1 MMQSATTLQNSD
13 KEWGEGMIERL
24 TAIVEAQTRK
34 FNRSMDRVN
43 DIMRRMAD
51 HHTVEVDAE
60 IASFQARVRQA
71 AQQIDNFVHR
81 HQRTRVDLD
90 ADSDP
95 LTRAINWAKQR
106 LRQIPQT
113 VTTQLMGNVRP
124 LSSALARAKAGLS
137 AVANRITTT
146 IDGNPTPLGRAV
158 AVARSAIASVSHNV
172 TTTFNA
178 ATSPIMRGVSAVR
191 SALASLPNRITT
203 VINGNTAALMR
214 SVATARAALASLPRR
229 VWISIEARIDRFET
243 SMNRLAKI
251 TNSVSTVIGHSIAGA
266 LTSLLPAISP
276 ALASIV
282 GVIGSLGPMLGVAA
296 GGVMGLTSAFATA
309 GTGAAAFGALAI
321 TSISGVFKASEDL
334 SKLQEKLDNAT
345 SAKERAKIMKQINN
359 LQKSLGKE
367 EREALKNLEDFKD
380 NWRDIGTMVQK
391 PILKTFGMSLNTF
404 KLALNSLIPM
414 FDGLAKEGVGLA
426 KSMDKAFKAPDMQR
440 FISYLNKEAPKAFAS
455 FGRSAGN
462 VLRTVFNLIVAF
474 GPTGKSMT
482 KSIEGMT
489 QSWVKWSANLGSSK
503 KFQAFVEYTKTNGP
517 KLLQI
522 IRNFSGGL
530 TKLFTG
536 FAPMSQ
542 DMMTSL
548 VDLTKRFNE
557 WAGSVTKTKE
567 FQSFIDYIK
576 TNGPTVWSTLGQ
588 IAKTIINLL
597 VGMAPLGKTILENVN
612 GFLKFTNAAMEANP
626 AIGKFIAAGISLIG
640 ALRAIVP
647 AIVAVSAV
655 TNGLKDFMTAAQ
667 YLRSF
672 GSAVSGIRTVGLITQ
687 LKSAIVTMGQFI
699 AKYTTMAASATAN
712 AVKMAASWTA
722 MKISAF
728 VSALKRGIVQMGLWI
743 KNMTVMA
750 AQSIASAAR
759 TATAWTAMKITSF
772 ITMLTN
778 GIKQMGL
785 FIAKMTVLAAQSIA
799 QATRM
804 AAAWTAAQI
813 SNFISLLVAGGKQMV
828 LFGRQLVVLAAQAA
842 AQAARMAA
850 SWVIAMG
857 PIGWITAAVIGLVA
871 LIIANWDTVKSA
883 TIAAWGAISS
893 WLSTV
898 WTGIKTIATST
909 WNGIKS
915 FFSTVWNGIVSAAK
929 SIWNGLKTFF
939 SSLWN
944 GMKTAFTT
952 VWNGIKSFATS
963 TWKGIVSVGKSV
975 WNGLKTFFSSVW
987 NGMKTAFT
995 SIWNGIK
1002 TIATSIWKGV
1012 VSVGKSIWN
1021 GLKTF
1026 FTSWLNT
1033 QKKIFSTVWNAI
1045 KTVVTTVWKAVSS
1058 TAKSIWNGLKSFF
1071 SGMLNGTKS
1080 VFTSVWNAVKGFVTG
1095 LWKGLVSTA
1104 KSLFNSMKNA
1114 ISGIMKS
1121 AKSTITSIWNGV
1133 MKFFRGINL
1142 WQIGKNIIQ
1151 GLIKGISGMAGALAS
1166 KVKSM
1171 ANAIPNGMK
1180 KLLGIHSPSRVM
1192 RDQVGYHVGTGMAA
1206 GIDKSQAKVKA
1217 AAAKAAK
1224 AAQKAAEVKV
1234 SNKIKNAEVK
1244 YDTKKMGADTYIKT
1258 LQKIQKQN
1266 KLTSEQN
1273 RKIQREIYQASKNA
1287 SDKQKKL
1294 LKEQQRK
1301 EAKAKLAYTKKV
1313 SDQIKKAEAK
1323 YDTGK
1328 ISGNTYIKTLEK
1340 IKKKNKLN
1348 SDQQIKV
1355 QREIYQT
1362 QKAMTDKA
1370 RKQKEAEKKAA
1381 DKLNKGILSA
1391 NNTYLSKFKKVND
1404 KLTAD
1409 IKAANDAYKK
1419 ELQDR
1424 TDAIYNAIG
1433 LFDDVSS
1440 QNVNGSK
1447 LTSNLKKQLDKIKT
1461 FNTDITKIASRAP
1474 KAFTDELKEMGV
1486 GSADQINAIARMT
1499 DSELNEY
1506 VSLWKEKHKLASDQA
1521 TQELTG
1527 LKNATTKKINELRSA
1542 ANKELALLKN
1552 DYLRKI
1558 GELTVD
1564 VKQLGSLKKS
1574 GKAIGSN
1581 TMAGI
1586 ISGMK
1591 NMKGELAK
1599 EANSIASTI
1608 EKTIKKKLKIHSPS
1622 RLMRDQVGIMVPAG
1636 IAVGIQ
1642 NGIGTVQKA
1651 MGAVSDAM
1659 TIQQEDLNFAYDTSI
1674 SSSELGTVRKELSA
1688 DIRNLELP
1696 DRMIVVE
1703 LDSKKVG
1710 QGVEKPVTDA
1720 QKRSNARRTRFN

>member
-1 MMQSATTLQNSD
+1 
-13 KEWGEGMIERL
+13 MIERL

-81 HQRTRVDLD
+81 HERTRVDLD

-137 AVANRITTT
+137 AVASRITTT

-214 SVATARAALASLPRR
+214 SVATARAALASLPRK

-334 SKLQEKLDNAT
+334 AKLQEKLDNAT

-414 FDGLAKEGVGLA
+414 FDGLAKEGVRLA

-440 FISYLNKEAPKAFAS
+440 FISYLNKEAPGAFAS

-474 GPTGKSMT
+474 GPAGKSMT
-482 KSIEGMT
+482 KSIEGIT

-626 AIGKFIAAGISLIG
+626 AIGKFIAVGISLLG

-655 TNGLKDFMTAAQ
+655 TNGLKDFKDAAEYLRTFKTTAA
-667 YLRSF
+667 
-672 GSAVSGIRTVGLITQ
+672 GIKLTGMIGQ
-687 LKSAIVTMGQFI
+687 LKSAIATMGQFI
-699 AKYTTMAASATAN
+699 AKYTAMAASATAN

-778 GIKQMGL
+778 GIKQMVL

-883 TIAAWGAISS
+883 TIAVWGAISS

-915 FFSTVWNGIVSAAK
+915 FFSTIWNGIVSAAK

-944 GMKTAFTT
+944 DMKTAFTT

-1071 SGMLNGTKS
+1071 SSMLNGTKS

-1151 GLIKGISGMAGALAS
+1151 GLINGISGMAGALAS

-1192 RDQVGYHVGTGMAA
+1192 RDKVGYHVGTGMAA
-1206 GIDKSQAKVKA
+1206 GIDKSQGKVKV

-1273 RKIQREIYQASKNA
+1273 RKIQREIYQASKSA

-1313 SDQIKKAEAK
+1313 SDQIKKAEVK

-1362 QKAMTDKA
+1362 QKTMADKA

-1391 NNTYLSKFKKVND
+1391 NNTYLSKFKSVND

-1409 IKAANDAYKK
+1409 MKAANDAYKK

-1521 TQELTG
+1521 AQELTG

-1659 TIQQEDLNFAYDTSI
+1659 TIQQEDMNFAYDTSI
-1674 SSSELGTVRKELSA
+1674 SSGELGTVRKELSA

-1703 LDSKKVG
+1703 MDSKKVG

>member
-1 MMQSATTLQNSD
+1 
-13 KEWGEGMIERL
+13 MIERL

-51 HHTVEVDAE
+51 HHTVEIDAE

-71 AQQIDNFVHR
+71 SQQIDNFVHR
-81 HQRTRVDLD
+81 HERTRVDLD

-95 LTRAINWAKQR
+95 LKRAINWAKQR

-113 VTTQLMGNVRP
+113 VTTELMGNIRP

-158 AVARSAIASVSHNV
+158 AVARSAISSVSHNV

-178 ATSPIMRGVSAVR
+178 ATSPVIRGVAAVR

-214 SVATARAALASLPRR
+214 SVATARAALSSLPRK

-266 LTSLLPAISP
+266 LTALLPAISP

-282 GVIGSLGPMLGVAA
+282 GAIGSLGPMLGVAA

-440 FISYLNKEAPKAFAS
+440 FISYLNKEAPGAFAS
-455 FGRSAGN
+455 FSRSAGN

-474 GPTGKSMT
+474 GPAGKSMT

-548 VDLTKRFNE
+548 VGMTKRFNE

-699 AKYTTMAASATAN
+699 AKYTVMAAQSTAN

-728 VSALKRGIVQMGLWI
+728 ISALKRGIVQMGLWI
-743 KNMTVMA
+743 KNMAVMA
-750 AQSIASAAR
+750 AQSIASATR
-759 TATAWTAMKITSF
+759 TAAAWTAMKISSF

-785 FIAKMTVLAAQSIA
+785 FIARMTVLAAQSVA

-804 AAAWTAAQI
+804 AAAWTAAKI
-813 SNFISLLVAGGKQMV
+813 SSFVTMLAAGIKQMI
-828 LFGRQLVVLAAQAA
+828 LFGKRLVILAAQAA
-842 AQAARMAA
+842 ANAARMAA
-850 SWVIAMG
+850 SWIIAMG
-857 PIGWITAAVIGLVA
+857 PIAWISAAVIALVV
-871 LIIANWDTVKSA
+871 LIIANWDKVKQY
-883 TIAAWGAISS
+883 TLQVWGVISQ
-893 WLSTV
+893 WLQSV
-898 WTGIKTIATST
+898 WEGIKTAATAT
-909 WNGIKS
+909 WNAITS

-929 SIWNGLKTFF
+929 TIWTGLSAFFKWEFNLYKTIFTTVWNAIKSFASTVWNGIISVGKSTWNGLKTFF
-939 SSLWN
+939 TSVWN

-963 TWKGIVSVGKSV
+963 TWNGIVSVGKSV
-975 WNGLKTFFSSVW
+975 WNGLKKFFTSLLNGLKKVFTTVWNGIKTAVTSVW
-987 NGMKTAFT
+987 NALKSAAVTTFNYMRAQIVNRIVATRDRVISLWNTVKSRVM

-1002 TIATSIWKGV
+1002 SA
-1012 VSVGKSIWN
+1012 
-1021 GLKTF
+1021 
-1026 FTSWLNT
+1026 
-1033 QKKIFSTVWNAI
+1033 A
-1045 KTVVTTVWKAVSS
+1045 S
-1058 TAKSIWNGLKSFF
+1058 TAF
-1071 SGMLNGTKS
+1071 SYMKAQIVNRIQATKERI
-1080 VFTSVWNAVKGFVTG
+1080 V
-1095 LWKGLVSTA
+1095 
-1104 KSLFNSMKNA
+1104 
-1114 ISGIMKS
+1114 
-1121 AKSTITSIWNGV
+1121 SIWNGV

-1142 WQIGKNIIQ
+1142 KSIGRNIIQ
-1151 GLIKGISGMAGALAS
+1151 GLINGISGMAGALAS

-1273 RKIQREIYQASKNA
+1273 RKIQREIYQASKSA

-1313 SDQIKKAEAK
+1313 SDQIKKAETK

-1328 ISGNTYIKTLEK
+1328 ISGNTYVKTLQK
-1340 IKKKNKLN
+1340 INKKNKLT

-1362 QKAMTDKA
+1362 QKAMADKA

-1381 DKLNKGILSA
+1381 DKLNKGVLSA

-1433 LFDDVSS
+1433 LFDNVSS
-1440 QNVNGSK
+1440 EKVNGSK
-1447 LTSNLKKQLDKIKT
+1447 LTANLKKQLDKIKT
-1461 FNTDITKIASRAP
+1461 FNTDISKIASRAP
-1474 KAFTDELKEMGV
+1474 KAFTDELREMGV
-1486 GSADQINAIARMT
+1486 GSADQINAISRMT
-1499 DSELNEY
+1499 DSELSEY
-1506 VSLWKEKHKLASDQA
+1506 VRLWKEKHKLASDQA
-1521 TQELTG
+1521 AQELTG
-1527 LKNATTKKINELRSA
+1527 LKNETTKKISELRSA

-1659 TIQQEDLNFAYDTSI
+1659 TIQQEDMNFEYDTSI
-1674 SSSELGTVRKELSA
+1674 SSGELGTVRKELSA

-1703 LDSKKVG
+1703 MDSKKVG

-1720 QKRSNARRTRFN
+1720 QRRSNARRVRFN

>member
-1 MMQSATTLQNSD
+1 MIQSATTLQNLD
-13 KEWGEGMIERL
+13 KEWGEELIERL
-24 TAIVEAQTRK
+24 TAIVEAQTRR
-34 FNRSMDRVN
+34 FTRSMDRVN
-43 DIMRRMAD
+43 DMMRRMND
-51 HHTVEVDAE
+51 HQTVEIDAE

-71 AQQIDNFVHR
+71 EQQIDNFVHR
-81 HQRTRVDLD
+81 HERTRVDLD

-95 LTRAINWAKQR
+95 LTRAVSEAR
-106 LRQIPQT
+106 TALASLRNR
-113 VTTQLMGNVRP
+113 VTTNINGDTSNL
-124 LSSALARAKAGLS
+124 
-137 AVANRITTT
+137 T
-146 IDGNPTPLGRAV
+146 RAV
-158 AVARSAIASVSHNV
+158 AVARTETH
-172 TTTFNA
+172 
-178 ATSPIMRGVSAVR
+178 
-191 SALASLPNRITT
+191 SLPK
-203 VINGNTAALMR
+203 
-214 SVATARAALASLPRR
+214 R
-229 VWISIEARIDRFET
+229 VWIHIEARIDRFET

-251 TNSVSTVIGHSIAGA
+251 TNSVSTVIGHSLAGA
-266 LTSLLPAISP
+266 FTSALPAITP
-276 ALASIV
+276 VLASIT

-309 GTGAAAFGALAI
+309 GTGAAAFGALAV

-440 FISYLNKEAPKAFAS
+440 FISYLNKEAPAAFAS

-597 VGMAPLGKTILENVN
+597 VGMAPLGQTILENVN

-687 LKSAIVTMGQFI
+687 LKSAIAAMGQFI
-699 AKYTTMAASATAN
+699 AKYTAMAASATAN

-944 GMKTAFTT
+944 GMKTAFT
-952 VWNGIKSFATS
+952 
-963 TWKGIVSVGKSV
+963 
-975 WNGLKTFFSSVW
+975 
-987 NGMKTAFT
+987 

-1012 VSVGKSIWN
+1012 VSVGKTIWN

-1114 ISGIMKS
+1114 ISSVMKS

-1192 RDQVGYHVGTGMAA
+1192 RD
-1206 GIDKSQAKVKA
+1206 K
-1217 AAAKAAK
+1217 
-1224 AAQKAAEVKV
+1224 
-1234 SNKIKNAEVK
+1234 
-1244 YDTKKMGADTYIKT
+1244 
-1258 LQKIQKQN
+1258 
-1266 KLTSEQN
+1266 
-1273 RKIQREIYQASKNA
+1273 
-1287 SDKQKKL
+1287 
-1294 LKEQQRK
+1294 
-1301 EAKAKLAYTKKV
+1301 
-1313 SDQIKKAEAK
+1313 
-1323 YDTGK
+1323 
-1328 ISGNTYIKTLEK
+1328 
-1340 IKKKNKLN
+1340 
-1348 SDQQIKV
+1348 
-1355 QREIYQT
+1355 
-1362 QKAMTDKA
+1362 
-1370 RKQKEAEKKAA
+1370 
-1381 DKLNKGILSA
+1381 
-1391 NNTYLSKFKKVND
+1391 
-1404 KLTAD
+1404 
-1409 IKAANDAYKK
+1409 
-1419 ELQDR
+1419 
-1424 TDAIYNAIG
+1424 
-1433 LFDDVSS
+1433 
-1440 QNVNGSK
+1440 
-1447 LTSNLKKQLDKIKT
+1447 
-1461 FNTDITKIASRAP
+1461 
-1474 KAFTDELKEMGV
+1474 
-1486 GSADQINAIARMT
+1486 
-1499 DSELNEY
+1499 
-1506 VSLWKEKHKLASDQA
+1506 
-1521 TQELTG
+1521 
-1527 LKNATTKKINELRSA
+1527 
-1542 ANKELALLKN
+1542 
-1552 DYLRKI
+1552 
-1558 GELTVD
+1558 
-1564 VKQLGSLKKS
+1564 
-1574 GKAIGSN
+1574 
-1581 TMAGI
+1581 
-1586 ISGMK
+1586 
-1591 NMKGELAK
+1591 
-1599 EANSIASTI
+1599 
-1608 EKTIKKKLKIHSPS
+1608 
-1622 RLMRDQVGIMVPAG
+1622 VGIMVPAG

-1659 TIQQEDLNFAYDTSI
+1659 TIQQEDMNFEYDTSI
-1674 SSSELGTVRKELSA
+1674 SSGELGTVRKELSA

-1703 LDSKKVG
+1703 MDSKKVG

-1720 QKRSNARRTRFN
+1720 QRRSNARRVRFN

>member
-1 MMQSATTLQNSD
+1 
-13 KEWGEGMIERL
+13 MIERL
-24 TAIVEAQTRK
+24 TAIVEAQTRR
-34 FNRSMDRVN
+34 FTRSMDRVN
-43 DIMRRMAD
+43 DMMRRMND
-51 HHTVEVDAE
+51 HQTVEIDAE

-71 AQQIDNFVHR
+71 EQQIDNFVHR
-81 HQRTRVDLD
+81 HERTRVDLD

-95 LTRAINWAKQR
+95 LTRAVSEAR
-106 LRQIPQT
+106 TALASLRNR
-113 VTTQLMGNVRP
+113 VTTNINGDTSNL
-124 LSSALARAKAGLS
+124 
-137 AVANRITTT
+137 T
-146 IDGNPTPLGRAV
+146 RAV
-158 AVARSAIASVSHNV
+158 AVARTETH
-172 TTTFNA
+172 
-178 ATSPIMRGVSAVR
+178 
-191 SALASLPNRITT
+191 SLPK
-203 VINGNTAALMR
+203 
-214 SVATARAALASLPRR
+214 R
-229 VWISIEARIDRFET
+229 VWIHIEARIDRFET

-251 TNSVSTVIGHSIAGA
+251 TNSVSTVIGHSLAGA
-266 LTSLLPAISP
+266 FTSALPAISP
-276 ALASIV
+276 VLASIT

-309 GTGAAAFGALAI
+309 GTGAAAFGALAV

-380 NWRDIGTMVQK
+380 NWQDIGTMVQK

-440 FISYLNKEAPKAFAS
+440 FISYLNKEAPGAFAS

-655 TNGLKDFMTAAQ
+655 TNGLKDFKDAAEYLRTFKTTAA
-667 YLRSF
+667 
-672 GSAVSGIRTVGLITQ
+672 GIKLAGLIGQ
-687 LKSAIVTMGQFI
+687 LKSAIAAMGQFI
-699 AKYTTMAASATAN
+699 AKYTAMAASATAN

-883 TIAAWGAISS
+883 TIAVWGAISS

-898 WTGIKTIATST
+898 WTGLKTIATST
-909 WNGIKS
+909 WNGLKS
-915 FFSTVWNGIVSAAK
+915 FFSN
-929 SIWNGLKTFF
+929 
-939 SSLWN
+939 
-944 GMKTAFTT
+944 
-952 VWNGIKSFATS
+952 VWNGIKKTAT
-963 TWKGIVSVGKSV
+963 SV
-975 WNGLKTFFSSVW
+975 WNGIKNTITSIWSGLKSAAVTAFTYMRAQIVNRIIATRDKMISIWNAIKSKVSSIWNALKSAAVTAFTYMRAQIVNRIIATRDKMVSLWNSIKSKVTSVW
-987 NGMKTAFT
+987 NALKSAAVTAFNYMRAQIVNRIVAT
-995 SIWNGIK
+995 RDRVISLWNTVKSKVMSIWNGIK
-1002 TIATSIWKGV
+1002 SA
-1012 VSVGKSIWN
+1012 
-1021 GLKTF
+1021 
-1026 FTSWLNT
+1026 
-1033 QKKIFSTVWNAI
+1033 A
-1045 KTVVTTVWKAVSS
+1045 S
-1058 TAKSIWNGLKSFF
+1058 TAF
-1071 SGMLNGTKS
+1071 SYMKAQIVNRIQATKERI
-1080 VFTSVWNAVKGFVTG
+1080 V
-1095 LWKGLVSTA
+1095 
-1104 KSLFNSMKNA
+1104 
-1114 ISGIMKS
+1114 
-1121 AKSTITSIWNGV
+1121 SIWNGV

-1142 WQIGKNIIQ
+1142 KSIGRNIIQ
-1151 GLIKGISGMAGALAS
+1151 GLINGISGMAGALAS

-1206 GIDKSQAKVKA
+1206 GIDKSQGKVKA

-1244 YDTKKMGADTYIKT
+1244 YDTKKTGADTYIKT

-1273 RKIQREIYQASKNA
+1273 RKIQREIYQASKSA

-1362 QKAMTDKA
+1362 QKTMADKA

-1391 NNTYLSKFKKVND
+1391 NNTYLSKFKSVND

-1440 QNVNGSK
+1440 EKVNGSK
-1447 LTSNLKKQLDKIKT
+1447 LTANLKKQLDKIKT
-1461 FNTDITKIASRAP
+1461 FNNDISKIAGRAP
-1474 KAFTDELKEMGV
+1474 KAFTDELKEMGI
-1486 GSADQINAIARMT
+1486 GSADQINAISRMT

-1506 VSLWKEKHKLASDQA
+1506 VKLWQEKHKLASTQA
-1521 TQELTG
+1521 EQELTG

-1591 NMKGELAK
+1591 NMQGELAK

-1659 TIQQEDLNFAYDTSI
+1659 TIQQEDMNFAYDTSI
-1674 SSSELGTVRKELSA
+1674 SSGELGTVRKELSA

-1696 DRMIVVE
+1696 DRMIVIE
-1703 LDSKKVG
+1703 MDSKKVG
-1710 QGVEKPVTDA
+1710 QGVEKPVTNA
-1720 QKRSNARRTRFN
+1720 QKRSNARRVRFND

>member
-367 EREALKNLEDFKD
+367 EREALKNLEDFRD

-414 FDGLAKEGVGLA
+414 FDGLAKEGVRLA

-655 TNGLKDFMTAAQ
+655 TNGLKDFKEAAEYLRTFKTTAA
-667 YLRSF
+667 
-672 GSAVSGIRTVGLITQ
+672 GIKLTGMIGQ
-687 LKSAIVTMGQFI
+687 LKSAIATMGQFI
-699 AKYTTMAASATAN
+699 AKYTAMAASATAN

-857 PIGWITAAVIGLVA
+857 PIGWITAAVVGLVA

-883 TIAAWGAISS
+883 TIAVWGAISS

-909 WNGIKS
+909 WNGLKS
-915 FFSTVWNGIVSAAK
+915 FFSN
-929 SIWNGLKTFF
+929 
-939 SSLWN
+939 
-944 GMKTAFTT
+944 
-952 VWNGIKSFATS
+952 VWNGIKKTAT
-963 TWKGIVSVGKSV
+963 SV
-975 WNGLKTFFSSVW
+975 WNGIKNTITSIWSGLKSAAVTAFTYMRAQIVNRIIATRDKMISIWNAIKSKVSSIWNALKSAAVTAFTYMRAQIVNRIIATRDKMVSLWNAIKSKVTSVW
-987 NGMKTAFT
+987 NALKSAAVTAFNYMRAQIVNRIVAT
-995 SIWNGIK
+995 RDRVISLWNTVKSKVMSIWNGIK
-1002 TIATSIWKGV
+1002 SA
-1012 VSVGKSIWN
+1012 
-1021 GLKTF
+1021 
-1026 FTSWLNT
+1026 
-1033 QKKIFSTVWNAI
+1033 A
-1045 KTVVTTVWKAVSS
+1045 S
-1058 TAKSIWNGLKSFF
+1058 TAF
-1071 SGMLNGTKS
+1071 SYMKAQIVNRIQATKERI
-1080 VFTSVWNAVKGFVTG
+1080 V
-1095 LWKGLVSTA
+1095 
-1104 KSLFNSMKNA
+1104 
-1114 ISGIMKS
+1114 
-1121 AKSTITSIWNGV
+1121 SIWNGV

-1142 WQIGKNIIQ
+1142 KSIGRNIIQ
-1151 GLIKGISGMAGALAS
+1151 GLINGISGMAGALAS

-1703 LDSKKVG
+1703 MDSKKVG
-1710 QGVEKPVTDA
+1710 QGVEKPVTYA
-1720 QKRSNARRTRFN
+1720 QKRSNARRDRFN

>member
-1 MMQSATTLQNSD
+1 
-13 KEWGEGMIERL
+13 MIERL

-282 GVIGSLGPMLGVAA
+282 GAIGSLGPMLGVAA

-699 AKYTTMAASATAN
+699 VKYTAMAASATAN

-750 AQSIASAAR
+750 AQSIASATR
-759 TATAWTAMKITSF
+759 TATAWTAMKISSF

-785 FIAKMTVLAAQSIA
+785 FIAKLTVLAAQSIA

-883 TIAAWGAISS
+883 TIAVWGAISS

-898 WTGIKTIATST
+898 WTGIKTIATS
-909 WNGIKS
+909 
-915 FFSTVWNGIVSAAK
+915 
-929 SIWNGLKTFF
+929 
-939 SSLWN
+939 
-944 GMKTAFTT
+944 
-952 VWNGIKSFATS
+952 
-963 TWKGIVSVGKSV
+963 V
-975 WNGLKTFFSSVW
+975 WNGLTSFLKSIWTGLKTAAVTAFTYMRAQIVNRIIATRDKMISIWNAIKSRVSSIWNALKSAAVTAFNYMRAQIVNRIIATRDKVVSLWNAVKSRVTSVW
-987 NGMKTAFT
+987 NALKTAAVTAFNYMRAQIVNRIVAT
-995 SIWNGIK
+995 RDRVISLWNTVKSKVMSIWNGIK
-1002 TIATSIWKGV
+1002 
-1012 VSVGKSIWN
+1012 
-1021 GLKTF
+1021 
-1026 FTSWLNT
+1026 
-1033 QKKIFSTVWNAI
+1033 NA
-1045 KTVVTTVWKAVSS
+1045 AS
-1058 TAKSIWNGLKSFF
+1058 TAF
-1071 SGMLNGTKS
+1071 SYMKAQIVNRIQATKERI
-1080 VFTSVWNAVKGFVTG
+1080 V
-1095 LWKGLVSTA
+1095 
-1104 KSLFNSMKNA
+1104 
-1114 ISGIMKS
+1114 
-1121 AKSTITSIWNGV
+1121 SIWNGV
-1133 MKFFRGINL
+1133 MKFFKGINL
-1142 WQIGKNIIQ
+1142 KSIGRNIIQ
-1151 GLIKGISGMAGALAS
+1151 GLINGIGGMAGALAS

-1234 SNKIKNAEVK
+1234 SSKIKNAEVK

-1273 RKIQREIYQASKNA
+1273 RKIQREIYQASKSA

-1362 QKAMTDKA
+1362 QKAMADKA

-1381 DKLNKGILSA
+1381 DRLNKGVLSA

-1433 LFDDVSS
+1433 LFDNVSS
-1440 QNVNGSK
+1440 EKVNGSK
-1447 LTSNLKKQLDKIKT
+1447 LTANLKKQLDKIKT
-1461 FNTDITKIASRAP
+1461 FNTDISKIASRAP
-1474 KAFTDELKEMGV
+1474 KAFTDELREMGV
-1486 GSADQINAIARMT
+1486 GSADQINAISRMT
-1499 DSELNEY
+1499 DSELSEY
-1506 VSLWKEKHKLASDQA
+1506 VRLWKEKHKLASNQA

-1527 LKNATTKKINELRSA
+1527 LKSETTKKISELRLA

-1659 TIQQEDLNFAYDTSI
+1659 TIQQEDLSFSYDTSI

-1703 LDSKKVG
+1703 MDSKKVG

>member
-1 MMQSATTLQNSD
+1 
-13 KEWGEGMIERL
+13 MIERL
-24 TAIVEAQTRK
+24 TAIVEAQTRR
-34 FNRSMDRVN
+34 FTRSMDRVN
-43 DIMRRMAD
+43 DMMRRMND
-51 HHTVEVDAE
+51 HQTVEIDAE

-71 AQQIDNFVHR
+71 EQQIDNFVHR
-81 HQRTRVDLD
+81 HERTRVDLD

-95 LTRAINWAKQR
+95 LTRAVSEAR
-106 LRQIPQT
+106 TALASLRNR
-113 VTTQLMGNVRP
+113 VTTNINGDTSNL
-124 LSSALARAKAGLS
+124 
-137 AVANRITTT
+137 T
-146 IDGNPTPLGRAV
+146 RAV
-158 AVARSAIASVSHNV
+158 AVARTETH
-172 TTTFNA
+172 
-178 ATSPIMRGVSAVR
+178 
-191 SALASLPNRITT
+191 SLPK
-203 VINGNTAALMR
+203 
-214 SVATARAALASLPRR
+214 R
-229 VWISIEARIDRFET
+229 VWIHIEARIDRFET

-251 TNSVSTVIGHSIAGA
+251 TNSVSTVIGHSLAGA
-266 LTSLLPAISP
+266 FTSALPAITP
-276 ALASIV
+276 VLASIT

-309 GTGAAAFGALAI
+309 GTGAAAFGALAV

-440 FISYLNKEAPKAFAS
+440 FISYLNKEAPGAFAS

-522 IRNFSGGL
+522 ISNFSGGL

-597 VGMAPLGKTILENVN
+597 VGMAPLGQTILENVN

-647 AIVAVSAV
+647 AIIAVSAV
-655 TNGLKDFMTAAQ
+655 TNGFKDFAEAAGYLRNFKNTAA
-667 YLRSF
+667 
-672 GSAVSGIRTVGLITQ
+672 GIKLAGMIGQ
-687 LKSAIVTMGQFI
+687 LKSAIAAMGQFI
-699 AKYTTMAASATAN
+699 AKYTAMAARATAN

-898 WTGIKTIATST
+898 W
-909 WNGIKS
+909 NGIA
-915 FFSTVWNGIVSAAK
+915 SAAK
-929 SIWNGLKTFF
+929 TIWNGLKTFF
-939 SSLWN
+939 SSVWN

-952 VWNGIKSFATS
+952 VWKGIKSFATS

-1258 LQKIQKQN
+1258 LQKIEKQN

-1703 LDSKKVG
+1703 MDSKKVG
-1710 QGVEKPVTDA
+1710 QGVEKPVTYA
-1720 QKRSNARRTRFN
+1720 QKRSNARRDRFN

>member
-51 HHTVEVDAE
+51 HHTVEIDAE

-81 HQRTRVDLD
+81 HERTRVDLD

-106 LRQIPQT
+106 LRQVPQT

-282 GVIGSLGPMLGVAA
+282 GAIGSLGPMLGVAA

-548 VDLTKRFNE
+548 VGMTKRFNE

-687 LKSAIVTMGQFI
+687 LKSAIATMGQFI
-699 AKYTTMAASATAN
+699 AKYTAMAASATAN

-857 PIGWITAAVIGLVA
+857 PIGWITAAVVGLVA

-883 TIAAWGAISS
+883 TIAVWGAISS

-909 WNGIKS
+909 WNGLKS
-915 FFSTVWNGIVSAAK
+915 FFSN
-929 SIWNGLKTFF
+929 
-939 SSLWN
+939 
-944 GMKTAFTT
+944 
-952 VWNGIKSFATS
+952 VWNGIKKTAT
-963 TWKGIVSVGKSV
+963 SV
-975 WNGLKTFFSSVW
+975 WNGIKNTITSIWSGLKSAAVTAFTYMRAQIVNRIIATRDKMISIWNAIKSKVSSIWNALKSAAVTAFTYMRAQIVNRIIATRDKMISLWNAIKSKVTSVW
-987 NGMKTAFT
+987 NALKSAAVTAFNYMRAQIVNRIVAT
-995 SIWNGIK
+995 RDSVINLWNTVKSKVMSIWNGIK
-1002 TIATSIWKGV
+1002 SA
-1012 VSVGKSIWN
+1012 
-1021 GLKTF
+1021 
-1026 FTSWLNT
+1026 
-1033 QKKIFSTVWNAI
+1033 A
-1045 KTVVTTVWKAVSS
+1045 S
-1058 TAKSIWNGLKSFF
+1058 TAF
-1071 SGMLNGTKS
+1071 SYMKAQIVNRIQATKERI
-1080 VFTSVWNAVKGFVTG
+1080 V
-1095 LWKGLVSTA
+1095 
-1104 KSLFNSMKNA
+1104 
-1114 ISGIMKS
+1114 
-1121 AKSTITSIWNGV
+1121 SIWNGV

-1142 WQIGKNIIQ
+1142 KSIGRNIIQ
-1151 GLIKGISGMAGALAS
+1151 GLINGISGMAGALAS

-1206 GIDKSQAKVKA
+1206 GIDKSQGKVKA

-1273 RKIQREIYQASKNA
+1273 RKIQREIYQASKSA

-1301 EAKAKLAYTKKV
+1301 EAKAKLAHTKKV

-1362 QKAMTDKA
+1362 QKTMADKA

-1391 NNTYLSKFKKVND
+1391 NNTYLSKFKSVND

-1474 KAFTDELKEMGV
+1474 KAFTDELKEMGI
-1486 GSADQINAIARMT
+1486 GSADQINAISRMT

-1506 VSLWKEKHKLASDQA
+1506 VKLWQEKHKLASTQA
-1521 TQELTG
+1521 EQELTG
-1527 LKNATTKKINELRSA
+1527 LKNETTKKIVELRSA

-1591 NMKGELAK
+1591 NMQGELAK

-1651 MGAVSDAM
+1651 MGAVSEAM
-1659 TIQQEDLNFAYDTSI
+1659 TIQQEDMNFAYDTSI
-1674 SSSELGTVRKELSA
+1674 SSGELGTVRKELSA

-1696 DRMIVVE
+1696 DRMIVIE
-1703 LDSKKVG
+1703 MDSKKVG
-1710 QGVEKPVTDA
+1710 QGVEKPVTNA
-1720 QKRSNARRTRFN
+1720 QKRSNARRDRFN

>member
-51 HHTVEVDAE
+51 HHTVEIDAE

-81 HQRTRVDLD
+81 HERTRVDLD

-214 SVATARAALASLPRR
+214 SVATARAALASLPRK

-282 GVIGSLGPMLGVAA
+282 GAIGSLGPMLGVAA

-367 EREALKNLEDFKD
+367 EREALKTLEDFKD

-440 FISYLNKEAPKAFAS
+440 FISYLNKEAPAAFAS

-588 IAKTIINLL
+588 IAKTVINLL
-597 VGMAPLGKTILENVN
+597 VGMAPLGQTILENVN

-655 TNGLKDFMTAAQ
+655 TNGLKDFKLAAEYLMTFRNTAA
-667 YLRSF
+667 
-672 GSAVSGIRTVGLITQ
+672 GIKLAGLIGQ
-687 LKSAIVTMGQFI
+687 LKSTIVTMGQFI
-699 AKYTTMAASATAN
+699 AKYTAMAASATAN

-759 TATAWTAMKITSF
+759 TATAWTAMKISSF

-883 TIAAWGAISS
+883 TIAVWGAISS

-898 WTGIKTIATST
+898 WTGLKTIATST
-909 WNGIKS
+909 WNGLKS
-915 FFSTVWNGIVSAAK
+915 FFSN
-929 SIWNGLKTFF
+929 
-939 SSLWN
+939 
-944 GMKTAFTT
+944 
-952 VWNGIKSFATS
+952 VWNGIKKTAT
-963 TWKGIVSVGKSV
+963 SV
-975 WNGLKTFFSSVW
+975 WNGIKNTITSIWSGLKSAAVTAFTYMRAQIVNRIIATRDKMISIWNAIKSKVSSIWNALKSAAVTAFTYMRAQIVNRIIATRDKMVSLWNAIKSKVTSVW
-987 NGMKTAFT
+987 NALKSAAVTAFNYMRAQIVNRIVAT
-995 SIWNGIK
+995 RDRVISLWNTVKSKVMSIWNGIK
-1002 TIATSIWKGV
+1002 SA
-1012 VSVGKSIWN
+1012 
-1021 GLKTF
+1021 
-1026 FTSWLNT
+1026 
-1033 QKKIFSTVWNAI
+1033 A
-1045 KTVVTTVWKAVSS
+1045 S
-1058 TAKSIWNGLKSFF
+1058 TAF
-1071 SGMLNGTKS
+1071 SYMKAQIVNRIQATKERI
-1080 VFTSVWNAVKGFVTG
+1080 V
-1095 LWKGLVSTA
+1095 
-1104 KSLFNSMKNA
+1104 
-1114 ISGIMKS
+1114 
-1121 AKSTITSIWNGV
+1121 SIWNGV

-1142 WQIGKNIIQ
+1142 KSIGRNIIQ
-1151 GLIKGISGMAGALAS
+1151 GLINGISGMAGALAS

-1206 GIDKSQAKVKA
+1206 GIDKSQGKVKA

-1273 RKIQREIYQASKNA
+1273 RKIQREIYQASKSA

-1362 QKAMTDKA
+1362 QKAMADKA

-1391 NNTYLSKFKKVND
+1391 NNTYLSKFKSVND

-1440 QNVNGSK
+1440 EKVNGSK
-1447 LTSNLKKQLDKIKT
+1447 LTANLKKQLDKIKT
-1461 FNTDITKIASRAP
+1461 FNNDISKIAGRAP
-1474 KAFTDELKEMGV
+1474 KAFTDELKEMGI
-1486 GSADQINAIARMT
+1486 GSADQINAISRMT

-1506 VSLWKEKHKLASDQA
+1506 VKLWQEKHKLASTQA
-1521 TQELTG
+1521 EQELTG

-1591 NMKGELAK
+1591 NMQGELAK

-1659 TIQQEDLNFAYDTSI
+1659 TIQQEDMNFAYDTSI
-1674 SSSELGTVRKELSA
+1674 SSGELGTVRKELSA

-1703 LDSKKVG
+1703 MDSKKVG
-1710 QGVEKPVTDA
+1710 QGVEKPVTNA
-1720 QKRSNARRTRFN
+1720 QKRSNARRVRFND

>member
-1 MMQSATTLQNSD
+1 
-13 KEWGEGMIERL
+13 MIERL

-915 FFSTVWNGIVSAAK
+915 FFSTVWNGIVSVAK

-1133 MKFFRGINL
+1133 MKFFRAINL

-1391 NNTYLSKFKKVND
+1391 NNTYFSKFKKVND

>member
-51 HHTVEVDAE
+51 HHTVEIDAE

-81 HQRTRVDLD
+81 HERTRVDLD

-106 LRQIPQT
+106 LRQVPQT

-191 SALASLPNRITT
+191 SALASLPNRINT

-282 GVIGSLGPMLGVAA
+282 GAIGSLGPMLGVAA

-548 VDLTKRFNE
+548 VGMTKRFNE

-655 TNGLKDFMTAAQ
+655 TNGFKDFAEAAGYLRNFKNTAA
-667 YLRSF
+667 
-672 GSAVSGIRTVGLITQ
+672 GIKLAGMIGQ
-687 LKSAIVTMGQFI
+687 LKSAIAAMGQFI
-699 AKYTTMAASATAN
+699 AKYTAMAASATAN

-750 AQSIASAAR
+750 AQSIANAAR

-857 PIGWITAAVIGLVA
+857 PIGWITAAVVGLVA

-883 TIAAWGAISS
+883 TIAVWGAISS

-909 WNGIKS
+909 WNGLKS
-915 FFSTVWNGIVSAAK
+915 FFSN
-929 SIWNGLKTFF
+929 
-939 SSLWN
+939 
-944 GMKTAFTT
+944 
-952 VWNGIKSFATS
+952 VWNGIKKTAT
-963 TWKGIVSVGKSV
+963 SV
-975 WNGLKTFFSSVW
+975 WNGIKNTITSIWSGLKSAAVTAFTYMRAQIVNRIIATRDKMISIWNAIKSKVSSIWNALKSGAVTAFTYMRAQIVNRIIATRDKMVSLWNAIKSKVTSVW
-987 NGMKTAFT
+987 NALKSAAVTAFNYMRAQIVNRIVAT
-995 SIWNGIK
+995 RDRVISLWNTVKSKVMSIWNGIK
-1002 TIATSIWKGV
+1002 SA
-1012 VSVGKSIWN
+1012 
-1021 GLKTF
+1021 
-1026 FTSWLNT
+1026 
-1033 QKKIFSTVWNAI
+1033 A
-1045 KTVVTTVWKAVSS
+1045 S
-1058 TAKSIWNGLKSFF
+1058 TAF
-1071 SGMLNGTKS
+1071 SYMKAQIVNRIQATKERI
-1080 VFTSVWNAVKGFVTG
+1080 V
-1095 LWKGLVSTA
+1095 
-1104 KSLFNSMKNA
+1104 
-1114 ISGIMKS
+1114 
-1121 AKSTITSIWNGV
+1121 SIWNGV

-1142 WQIGKNIIQ
+1142 KSIGRNIIQ
-1151 GLIKGISGMAGALAS
+1151 GLINGISGMAGALAS

-1273 RKIQREIYQASKNA
+1273 RKIQREIYQASKSA

-1362 QKAMTDKA
+1362 QKAMADKA

-1391 NNTYLSKFKKVND
+1391 NNTYLSKFKSVND

-1447 LTSNLKKQLDKIKT
+1447 LTANLKKQLDKIKT
-1461 FNTDITKIASRAP
+1461 FNNDISKIAGRAP
-1474 KAFTDELKEMGV
+1474 KAFTDELKEMGI
-1486 GSADQINAIARMT
+1486 GSADQINAISRMT

-1506 VSLWKEKHKLASDQA
+1506 VKLWQEKHKLASTQA
-1521 TQELTG
+1521 EKELTG
-1527 LKNATTKKINELRSA
+1527 LKNETTKKIVELRSA

-1591 NMKGELAK
+1591 NMQGELAK

-1651 MGAVSDAM
+1651 MGAVSEAM
-1659 TIQQEDLNFAYDTSI
+1659 TIQQEDMNFAYDTSI
-1674 SSSELGTVRKELSA
+1674 SSGELGTVRKELSA

-1696 DRMIVVE
+1696 DRMIVIE
-1703 LDSKKVG
+1703 MDSKKVG
-1710 QGVEKPVTDA
+1710 QGVEKPVTNA
-1720 QKRSNARRTRFN
+1720 QKRSNARRDRFN

>member
-1 MMQSATTLQNSD
+1 
-13 KEWGEGMIERL
+13 MIERL

-334 SKLQEKLDNAT
+334 AKLQEKLDNAT

-522 IRNFSGGL
+522 IRNFSGAL

-626 AIGKFIAAGISLIG
+626 AIGKFIAVGISLLG

-655 TNGLKDFMTAAQ
+655 TNGLKDFKDAAEYLRTFKTTAA
-667 YLRSF
+667 
-672 GSAVSGIRTVGLITQ
+672 GIKLTGMIGQ
-687 LKSAIVTMGQFI
+687 LKSAIATMGQFI
-699 AKYTTMAASATAN
+699 AKYTAMAASATAN

-750 AQSIASAAR
+750 AQSIASATR

-883 TIAAWGAISS
+883 TIAVWGAISS

-909 WNGIKS
+909 WNGITS
-915 FFSTVWNGIVSAAK
+915 FFSTVWNGIVSVGK
-929 SIWNGLKTFF
+929 STWNGLKTFF
-939 SSLWN
+939 SSVWN

-975 WNGLKTFFSSVW
+975 WNGLKTFFTNLW
-987 NGMKTAFT
+987 NGVKKVFSAV
-995 SIWNGIK
+995 WNGIK
-1002 TIATSIWKGV
+1002 TAVTAVWKGM
-1012 VSVGKSIWN
+1012 VSVGKTTWN

-1026 FTSWLNT
+1026 FTSWLNM

-1071 SGMLNGTKS
+1071 SSTLNGIKS

-1104 KSLFNSMKNA
+1104 KSLFNSMKTA
-1114 ISGIMKS
+1114 ISGAMKS

-1151 GLIKGISGMAGALAS
+1151 GLINGIGGMAGALAS

-1273 RKIQREIYQASKNA
+1273 RKIQREIYQASKSA

-1362 QKAMTDKA
+1362 QKAMADKD

-1391 NNTYLSKFKKVND
+1391 NNTYLSKFKSVND

-1440 QNVNGSK
+1440 EKVNGSK
-1447 LTSNLKKQLDKIKT
+1447 LTANLKKQLDKIKT
-1461 FNTDITKIASRAP
+1461 FNNDISKIASRAP

-1486 GSADQINAIARMT
+1486 GSADQINAISRMT

-1506 VSLWKEKHKLASDQA
+1506 VKLWQEKHKLASTQA
-1521 TQELTG
+1521 EQELTG

-1659 TIQQEDLNFAYDTSI
+1659 TIQQEDMNFAYDTSI
-1674 SSSELGTVRKELSA
+1674 SSGELGTVRKELSA

-1696 DRMIVVE
+1696 DRMIVIE
-1703 LDSKKVG
+1703 MDSKKVG
-1710 QGVEKPVTDA
+1710 QGVEKPVTNA
-1720 QKRSNARRTRFN
+1720 QKRSNARRVRFND

>member
-1 MMQSATTLQNSD
+1 
-13 KEWGEGMIERL
+13 MIERL
-24 TAIVEAQTRK
+24 TAIVEAQTRR
-34 FNRSMDRVN
+34 FTRSMDRVN
-43 DIMRRMAD
+43 DMMRRMND
-51 HHTVEVDAE
+51 HQTVEIDAE

-71 AQQIDNFVHR
+71 EQQIDNFVHR
-81 HQRTRVDLD
+81 HERTRVDLD

-95 LTRAINWAKQR
+95 LTRAVSEAR
-106 LRQIPQT
+106 TALASLRNR
-113 VTTQLMGNVRP
+113 VTTNINGDTSNL
-124 LSSALARAKAGLS
+124 
-137 AVANRITTT
+137 T
-146 IDGNPTPLGRAV
+146 RAV
-158 AVARSAIASVSHNV
+158 AVARTETH
-172 TTTFNA
+172 
-178 ATSPIMRGVSAVR
+178 
-191 SALASLPNRITT
+191 SLPK
-203 VINGNTAALMR
+203 
-214 SVATARAALASLPRR
+214 R
-229 VWISIEARIDRFET
+229 VWIHIEARIDRFET

-251 TNSVSTVIGHSIAGA
+251 TNSVSTVIGHSLAGA
-266 LTSLLPAISP
+266 FTSALPAISP
-276 ALASIV
+276 VLASIT

-309 GTGAAAFGALAI
+309 GTGAAAFGALAV

-440 FISYLNKEAPKAFAS
+440 FISYLNKEAPAAFAS

-655 TNGLKDFMTAAQ
+655 TNGLKDFKDAAEYLRTFKTTAA
-667 YLRSF
+667 
-672 GSAVSGIRTVGLITQ
+672 GIKLAGLIGQ
-687 LKSAIVTMGQFI
+687 LKSAIATMGQFI
-699 AKYTTMAASATAN
+699 AKYTAMAARATAN

-722 MKISAF
+722 MKIS
-728 VSALKRGIVQMGLWI
+728 
-743 KNMTVMA
+743 
-750 AQSIASAAR
+750 
-759 TATAWTAMKITSF
+759 SF
-772 ITMLTN
+772 ITMLKN

-785 FIAKMTVLAAQSIA
+785 FIARITVLAAKSAA

-804 AAAWTAAQI
+804 AAAWTAAKI
-813 SNFISLLVAGGKQMV
+813 SSFVSMLAAGIKQMI
-828 LFGRQLVVLAAQAA
+828 LFGKRLVILAAQAA
-842 AQAARMAA
+842 ANAARMAA
-850 SWVIAMG
+850 SWIIAMG
-857 PIGWITAAVIGLVA
+857 PIGWITAAVIALVV
-871 LIIANWDTVKSA
+871 LIIANWDKVKKY
-883 TIAAWGAISS
+883 TLQVWGVISQ
-893 WLSTV
+893 WLQSV
-898 WTGIKTIATST
+898 WEGIKTAATST
-909 WNGIKS
+909 WNAITS
-915 FFSTVWNGIVSAAK
+915 FFSTVWNGIVSVAK
-929 SIWNGLKTFF
+929 TIWNGLSAFFKWEFNLYKTI
-939 SSLWN
+939 
-944 GMKTAFTT
+944 FTT
-952 VWNGIKSFATS
+952 VWNAIKSFA
-963 TWKGIVSVGKSV
+963 
-975 WNGLKTFFSSVW
+975 SSVW
-987 NGMKTAFT
+987 NGIKKTATSVWNGIKNTITSIWSGLKSAAVTAFT
-995 SIWNGIK
+995 YMRAQIVNRIIATRDKMISIWNAIKSKVSSIWNALKSAAVTAFTYMRAQIVNRIIATRDKMISLWNAIKSKVTSVWNALKSAAVTAFNYMRAQIVNRIVATRDSVISLWNTVKSKVMSIWNGIK
-1002 TIATSIWKGV
+1002 SA
-1012 VSVGKSIWN
+1012 
-1021 GLKTF
+1021 
-1026 FTSWLNT
+1026 
-1033 QKKIFSTVWNAI
+1033 A
-1045 KTVVTTVWKAVSS
+1045 S
-1058 TAKSIWNGLKSFF
+1058 TAF
-1071 SGMLNGTKS
+1071 SYMKAQIVNRIQATKERI
-1080 VFTSVWNAVKGFVTG
+1080 V
-1095 LWKGLVSTA
+1095 
-1104 KSLFNSMKNA
+1104 
-1114 ISGIMKS
+1114 
-1121 AKSTITSIWNGV
+1121 SIWNGV

-1142 WQIGKNIIQ
+1142 KSIGRNIIQ
-1151 GLIKGISGMAGALAS
+1151 GLINGISGMAGALAS

-1273 RKIQREIYQASKNA
+1273 RKIQREIYQASKSA

-1362 QKAMTDKA
+1362 QKAMADKA

-1391 NNTYLSKFKKVND
+1391 NNTYLSKFKSVND

-1440 QNVNGSK
+1440 EKVNGSK
-1447 LTSNLKKQLDKIKT
+1447 LTANLKKQLDKIKT
-1461 FNTDITKIASRAP
+1461 FNNDISKIASRAP

-1486 GSADQINAIARMT
+1486 GSADQINAISRMT

-1506 VSLWKEKHKLASDQA
+1506 VKLWQEKHKLASTQA
-1521 TQELTG
+1521 EQELTG

-1659 TIQQEDLNFAYDTSI
+1659 TIQQEDMNFAYDTSI

-1703 LDSKKVG
+1703 MDSKKVG
-1710 QGVEKPVTDA
+1710 QGVEKPVTYA
-1720 QKRSNARRTRFN
+1720 QKRSNARRDRFN

>member
-1 MMQSATTLQNSD
+1 
-13 KEWGEGMIERL
+13 MIERL
-24 TAIVEAQTRK
+24 TAIVEAQTRR
-34 FNRSMDRVN
+34 FTRSMDRVN
-43 DIMRRMAD
+43 DMMRRMND
-51 HHTVEVDAE
+51 HQTVEIDAE

-71 AQQIDNFVHR
+71 EQQIDNFVHR
-81 HQRTRVDLD
+81 HERTRVDLD

-95 LTRAINWAKQR
+95 LTRAVSEAR
-106 LRQIPQT
+106 TALASLRNR
-113 VTTQLMGNVRP
+113 VTTNINGDTSNL
-124 LSSALARAKAGLS
+124 
-137 AVANRITTT
+137 T
-146 IDGNPTPLGRAV
+146 RAV
-158 AVARSAIASVSHNV
+158 AVARTETH
-172 TTTFNA
+172 
-178 ATSPIMRGVSAVR
+178 
-191 SALASLPNRITT
+191 SLPK
-203 VINGNTAALMR
+203 
-214 SVATARAALASLPRR
+214 R
-229 VWISIEARIDRFET
+229 VWIHIEARIDRFET

-251 TNSVSTVIGHSIAGA
+251 TNSVSTVIGHSLAGA
-266 LTSLLPAISP
+266 FTSVLPAISP
-276 ALASIV
+276 VLASIT

-309 GTGAAAFGALAI
+309 GTGAAAFGALAV

-345 SAKERAKIMKQINN
+345 NAKERAKIMKQINN

-440 FISYLNKEAPKAFAS
+440 FISYLNKEAPAAFAS

-655 TNGLKDFMTAAQ
+655 TNGLKDFKDAAEYLRIFKTTAA
-667 YLRSF
+667 
-672 GSAVSGIRTVGLITQ
+672 GIKLTGMIGQ
-687 LKSAIVTMGQFI
+687 LKSAIATMGQFI
-699 AKYTTMAASATAN
+699 AKYTAMAASATAN

-722 MKISAF
+722 MKISALI
-728 VSALKRGIVQMGLWI
+728 SALKRGIVQMGLWI

-828 LFGRQLVVLAAQAA
+828 LFGRQLVVLTAQAA

-883 TIAAWGAISS
+883 TIAVWGAISS

-909 WNGIKS
+909 WNGLTS
-915 FFSTVWNGIVSAAK
+915 FFSN
-929 SIWNGLKTFF
+929 
-939 SSLWN
+939 
-944 GMKTAFTT
+944 
-952 VWNGIKSFATS
+952 VWNGIKKTAT
-963 TWKGIVSVGKSV
+963 SV
-975 WNGLKTFFSSVW
+975 WNGIKKTITSIWSGLKSAAVTVFTYMRAQIVNRIIATRDKMISIWNAIKSKVSSIWNALKSAAVTAFTYMRAQIVNRIIATRDKMVSLWNAIKSKVTSVW
-987 NGMKTAFT
+987 NALKSAAVTAFNYMRAQIVNRIVAT
-995 SIWNGIK
+995 RDRVISLWNTVKSKVMSIWNGIK
-1002 TIATSIWKGV
+1002 SA
-1012 VSVGKSIWN
+1012 
-1021 GLKTF
+1021 
-1026 FTSWLNT
+1026 
-1033 QKKIFSTVWNAI
+1033 A
-1045 KTVVTTVWKAVSS
+1045 S
-1058 TAKSIWNGLKSFF
+1058 TAF
-1071 SGMLNGTKS
+1071 SYMKAQIVNRIQATKERI
-1080 VFTSVWNAVKGFVTG
+1080 V
-1095 LWKGLVSTA
+1095 
-1104 KSLFNSMKNA
+1104 
-1114 ISGIMKS
+1114 
-1121 AKSTITSIWNGV
+1121 SIWNGV

-1142 WQIGKNIIQ
+1142 KSIGRNIIQ
-1151 GLIKGISGMAGALAS
+1151 GLINGISGMAGALAS

-1224 AAQKAAEVKV
+1224 SAQKAAEVKV

-1273 RKIQREIYQASKNA
+1273 RKIQREIYQASKSA

-1362 QKAMTDKA
+1362 QKAMADKA

-1391 NNTYLSKFKKVND
+1391 NNTYLSKFKSVND

-1440 QNVNGSK
+1440 EKVNGSK
-1447 LTSNLKKQLDKIKT
+1447 LTANLKKQLDKIKT
-1461 FNTDITKIASRAP
+1461 FNNDISKIAGRAP

-1486 GSADQINAIARMT
+1486 GSADQINAISRMT

-1506 VSLWKEKHKLASDQA
+1506 VKLWQEKHKLASTQA
-1521 TQELTG
+1521 EQELIG
-1527 LKNATTKKINELRSA
+1527 LKNETTKKIVELRSA

-1642 NGIGTVQKA
+1642 NGIGTVQRA

-1659 TIQQEDLNFAYDTSI
+1659 TIQQEDMNFAYDTSI

-1703 LDSKKVG
+1703 MDSKKVG

-1720 QKRSNARRTRFN
+1720 QKRSNARRVRFND

>member
-1 MMQSATTLQNSD
+1 MQSATTFQNPD

-51 HHTVEVDAE
+51 HHTVEIDAE

-81 HQRTRVDLD
+81 HERTRVDLD

-214 SVATARAALASLPRR
+214 SVATARAALASLPRK

-440 FISYLNKEAPKAFAS
+440 FISYLNKEAPGAFAS

-548 VDLTKRFNE
+548 VGMTKRFNE

-655 TNGLKDFMTAAQ
+655 TNGLKDFKDAAEYLRTFKTTAA
-667 YLRSF
+667 
-672 GSAVSGIRTVGLITQ
+672 GIKLAGLIGQ
-687 LKSAIVTMGQFI
+687 LKSAIATMGQFI
-699 AKYTTMAASATAN
+699 AKYTAMAARATAN

-722 MKISAF
+722 MKIS
-728 VSALKRGIVQMGLWI
+728 
-743 KNMTVMA
+743 
-750 AQSIASAAR
+750 
-759 TATAWTAMKITSF
+759 SF
-772 ITMLTN
+772 ITMLKN

-785 FIAKMTVLAAQSIA
+785 FIARITVLAAKSAA

-804 AAAWTAAQI
+804 AAAWTAAKI
-813 SNFISLLVAGGKQMV
+813 SSFVSMLAAGIKQMI
-828 LFGRQLVVLAAQAA
+828 LFGKRLVILAAQAA
-842 AQAARMAA
+842 ANAARMAA
-850 SWVIAMG
+850 SWIIAMG
-857 PIGWITAAVIGLVA
+857 PIGWITAAVIALVV
-871 LIIANWDTVKSA
+871 LIIANWDKVKKY
-883 TIAAWGAISS
+883 TLQVWGVISQ
-893 WLSTV
+893 WLQSV
-898 WTGIKTIATST
+898 WEGIKTAATST
-909 WNGIKS
+909 WNAITS

-929 SIWNGLKTFF
+929 TIWNGLSAFFKWEFNLYKTI
-939 SSLWN
+939 
-944 GMKTAFTT
+944 FTT
-952 VWNGIKSFATS
+952 VWNAIKSFA
-963 TWKGIVSVGKSV
+963 
-975 WNGLKTFFSSVW
+975 SSVW
-987 NGMKTAFT
+987 NGIKKTATSVWNGIKNTITSIWSGLKSAAVTAFT
-995 SIWNGIK
+995 YMRAQIVNRIIATRDKMISIWNAIKSKVSSIWNALKSAAVTAFTYMRAQIVNRIIATRDKMVSLWNSIKSKVTSVWNALKSAAVTAFNYMRAQIVNRIVATRDRVISLWNTVKSKVMSIWNGIK
-1002 TIATSIWKGV
+1002 SA
-1012 VSVGKSIWN
+1012 
-1021 GLKTF
+1021 
-1026 FTSWLNT
+1026 
-1033 QKKIFSTVWNAI
+1033 A
-1045 KTVVTTVWKAVSS
+1045 S
-1058 TAKSIWNGLKSFF
+1058 TAF
-1071 SGMLNGTKS
+1071 SYMKAQIVNRIQATKERI
-1080 VFTSVWNAVKGFVTG
+1080 V
-1095 LWKGLVSTA
+1095 
-1104 KSLFNSMKNA
+1104 
-1114 ISGIMKS
+1114 
-1121 AKSTITSIWNGV
+1121 SIWNGV

-1142 WQIGKNIIQ
+1142 KSIGRNIIQ
-1151 GLIKGISGMAGALAS
+1151 GLINGISGMAGALAS

-1206 GIDKSQAKVKA
+1206 GIDKSQGKVKA

-1273 RKIQREIYQASKNA
+1273 RKIQREIYQASKSA

-1301 EAKAKLAYTKKV
+1301 EAKAKLAHTKKV

-1362 QKAMTDKA
+1362 QKTMADKA

-1391 NNTYLSKFKKVND
+1391 NNTYLSKFKSVND

-1409 IKAANDAYKK
+1409 TKAANDAYKK

-1424 TDAIYNAIG
+1424 TNAIYNAIG

-1440 QNVNGSK
+1440 EKVNGSK
-1447 LTSNLKKQLDKIKT
+1447 LTANLKKQLDKIKT
-1461 FNTDITKIASRAP
+1461 FNNDISKIASRAP
-1474 KAFTDELKEMGV
+1474 KAFTDELKEMGI
-1486 GSADQINAIARMT
+1486 GSADQINAISRMT

-1506 VSLWKEKHKLASDQA
+1506 VKLWQEKHKLASTQA
-1521 TQELTG
+1521 EQELTG
-1527 LKNATTKKINELRSA
+1527 LKNETTKKIVELRSA

-1591 NMKGELAK
+1591 NMQGELAK

-1651 MGAVSDAM
+1651 MGAVSEAM
-1659 TIQQEDLNFAYDTSI
+1659 TIQQEDMNFAYDTSI

-1720 QKRSNARRTRFN
+1720 QKRSNARRTRIN

>member
-51 HHTVEVDAE
+51 HHTVEIDAE

-81 HQRTRVDLD
+81 HERTRVDLD

-106 LRQIPQT
+106 LRQVPQT

-282 GVIGSLGPMLGVAA
+282 GAIGSLGPMLGVAA

-548 VDLTKRFNE
+548 VGMTKRFNE

-655 TNGLKDFMTAAQ
+655 TNGLKDFKDAAEYLRTFKTTAA
-667 YLRSF
+667 
-672 GSAVSGIRTVGLITQ
+672 GIKLAGLIGQ
-687 LKSAIVTMGQFI
+687 LKSAIATMGQFI
-699 AKYTTMAASATAN
+699 AKYTAMAARATAN

-722 MKISAF
+722 MKIS
-728 VSALKRGIVQMGLWI
+728 
-743 KNMTVMA
+743 
-750 AQSIASAAR
+750 
-759 TATAWTAMKITSF
+759 SF
-772 ITMLTN
+772 ITMLKN

-785 FIAKMTVLAAQSIA
+785 FIARITVLAAKSAA

-804 AAAWTAAQI
+804 AAAWTAAKI
-813 SNFISLLVAGGKQMV
+813 SSFVSMLAAGIKQMI
-828 LFGRQLVVLAAQAA
+828 LFGKRLVILAAQAA
-842 AQAARMAA
+842 ANAARMAA
-850 SWVIAMG
+850 SWIIAMG
-857 PIGWITAAVIGLVA
+857 PIGWITAAVIALVV
-871 LIIANWDTVKSA
+871 LIIANWDKVKKY
-883 TIAAWGAISS
+883 TLQVWGVISQ
-893 WLSTV
+893 WLQSV
-898 WTGIKTIATST
+898 WEGIKTAATST
-909 WNGIKS
+909 WNAITS

-929 SIWNGLKTFF
+929 TIWNGLSAFFKWEFNLYKTI
-939 SSLWN
+939 
-944 GMKTAFTT
+944 FTT
-952 VWNGIKSFATS
+952 VWNAIKSFA
-963 TWKGIVSVGKSV
+963 
-975 WNGLKTFFSSVW
+975 SSVW
-987 NGMKTAFT
+987 NGIKKTATSVWNGIKNTITSIWSGLKSAAVTAFT
-995 SIWNGIK
+995 YMRAQIVNRIIATRDKMISIWNAIKSKVSSIWNALKSAAVTAFTYMRAQIVNRIIATRDKMVSLWNSIKSKVTSVWNALKSAAVTAFNYMRAQIVNRIVATRDRVISLWNTVKSKVMSIWNGIK
-1002 TIATSIWKGV
+1002 SA
-1012 VSVGKSIWN
+1012 
-1021 GLKTF
+1021 
-1026 FTSWLNT
+1026 
-1033 QKKIFSTVWNAI
+1033 A
-1045 KTVVTTVWKAVSS
+1045 S
-1058 TAKSIWNGLKSFF
+1058 TAF
-1071 SGMLNGTKS
+1071 SYMKAQIVNRIQATKERI
-1080 VFTSVWNAVKGFVTG
+1080 V
-1095 LWKGLVSTA
+1095 
-1104 KSLFNSMKNA
+1104 
-1114 ISGIMKS
+1114 
-1121 AKSTITSIWNGV
+1121 SIWNGV

-1142 WQIGKNIIQ
+1142 KSIGRNIIQ
-1151 GLIKGISGMAGALAS
+1151 GLINGISGMAGALAS

-1206 GIDKSQAKVKA
+1206 GIDKSQGKVKA

-1273 RKIQREIYQASKNA
+1273 RKIQREIYQASKSA

-1362 QKAMTDKA
+1362 QKTMADKA

-1391 NNTYLSKFKKVND
+1391 NNTYLSKFKSVND

-1440 QNVNGSK
+1440 EKVNGSK
-1447 LTSNLKKQLDKIKT
+1447 LTANLKKQLDKIKT
-1461 FNTDITKIASRAP
+1461 FNNDISKIASRAP
-1474 KAFTDELKEMGV
+1474 KAFTDELKEMGI
-1486 GSADQINAIARMT
+1486 GSADQINAISRMT

-1506 VSLWKEKHKLASDQA
+1506 VKLWQEKHKLASTQA
-1521 TQELTG
+1521 EQELTG
-1527 LKNATTKKINELRSA
+1527 LKNETTKKIVELRSA

-1642 NGIGTVQKA
+1642 NGIGTVQRA

-1659 TIQQEDLNFAYDTSI
+1659 TIHQEDMNFAYDTSI
-1674 SSSELGTVRKELSA
+1674 SSGELGTVRKELSA

-1696 DRMIVVE
+1696 DRMIVIE
-1703 LDSKKVG
+1703 MDSKKVG
-1710 QGVEKPVTDA
+1710 QGVEKPVTNA
-1720 QKRSNARRTRFN
+1720 QKRSNARRDRFN

>member
-1 MMQSATTLQNSD
+1 
-13 KEWGEGMIERL
+13 MIERL
-24 TAIVEAQTRK
+24 TAIVEAQTRR
-34 FNRSMDRVN
+34 FTRSMDRVN
-43 DIMRRMAD
+43 DMMRRMND
-51 HHTVEVDAE
+51 HQTVEIDAE

-71 AQQIDNFVHR
+71 EQQIDNFVHR
-81 HQRTRVDLD
+81 HERTRVDLD

-95 LTRAINWAKQR
+95 LTRAVSEAQAALAS
-106 LRQIPQT
+106 LRNR
-113 VTTQLMGNVRP
+113 VTTNINGDTSNL
-124 LSSALARAKAGLS
+124 
-137 AVANRITTT
+137 T
-146 IDGNPTPLGRAV
+146 RAV
-158 AVARSAIASVSHNV
+158 AVARTETH
-172 TTTFNA
+172 
-178 ATSPIMRGVSAVR
+178 
-191 SALASLPNRITT
+191 SLPK
-203 VINGNTAALMR
+203 
-214 SVATARAALASLPRR
+214 R
-229 VWISIEARIDRFET
+229 VWIHIEARIDRFET

-251 TNSVSTVIGHSIAGA
+251 TNSVSTVIGHSLAGA
-266 LTSLLPAISP
+266 FTSALPAISP
-276 ALASIV
+276 VLASIT

-309 GTGAAAFGALAI
+309 GTGAAAFGALAV

-440 FISYLNKEAPKAFAS
+440 FISYLNKEAPKAFSS

-522 IRNFSGGL
+522 ISNFSGGL

-687 LKSAIVTMGQFI
+687 LKSAIATMGQFI
-699 AKYTTMAASATAN
+699 AKYTAMAASATAN

-871 LIIANWDTVKSA
+871 LIIANWDTVKST
-883 TIAAWGAISS
+883 TIAIWGAISS

-898 WTGIKTIATST
+898 W
-909 WNGIKS
+909 
-915 FFSTVWNGIVSAAK
+915 NGIVSAAK
-929 SIWNGLKTFF
+929 TIWNGLKTFF
-939 SSLWN
+939 SSVWN

-952 VWNGIKSFATS
+952 VWKGIKSFATS

-1151 GLIKGISGMAGALAS
+1151 GLINGISGMAGALAS

-1206 GIDKSQAKVKA
+1206 GIDKSQGKVKA

-1273 RKIQREIYQASKNA
+1273 RKIQREIYQASKSA

-1362 QKAMTDKA
+1362 QKTMADKA

-1391 NNTYLSKFKKVND
+1391 NNTYLSKFKSVND

-1424 TDAIYNAIG
+1424 TNAIYNAIG
-1433 LFDDVSS
+1433 LFDEVSS
-1440 QNVNGSK
+1440 EKVNGSK
-1447 LTSNLKKQLDKIKT
+1447 LTANLKKQLDKIKT
-1461 FNTDITKIASRAP
+1461 FNNDISKIASRAP
-1474 KAFTDELKEMGV
+1474 KAFTDELKEMGI
-1486 GSADQINAIARMT
+1486 GSADQINAISRMT

-1506 VSLWKEKHKLASDQA
+1506 VKLWQEKHKLASTQA
-1521 TQELTG
+1521 EQELTG
-1527 LKNATTKKINELRSA
+1527 LKNETTKKIVELRSA

-1591 NMKGELAK
+1591 NMQGELAK

-1703 LDSKKVG
+1703 MDSKKVG

-1720 QKRSNARRTRFN
+1720 QKRSNARRERFN

>member
-1 MMQSATTLQNSD
+1 
-13 KEWGEGMIERL
+13 MIERL

-276 ALASIV
+276 ALASIT
-282 GVIGSLGPMLGVAA
+282 GAIGSLGPMLGVAA

-367 EREALKNLEDFKD
+367 ERDALKNLEDFKD

-655 TNGLKDFMTAAQ
+655 TNGLKDFKEAAEYLRTFKTTAA
-667 YLRSF
+667 
-672 GSAVSGIRTVGLITQ
+672 GIKLAGMIGQ
-687 LKSAIVTMGQFI
+687 LKSAIATMGQFI
-699 AKYTTMAASATAN
+699 AKYTAMAASATAN

-722 MKISAF
+722 MKISSLI
-728 VSALKRGIVQMGLWI
+728 SALKRGIVQMGLWI

-871 LIIANWDTVKSA
+871 LIIANWDTVKST
-883 TIAAWGAISS
+883 TIAVWGAISS

-898 WTGIKTIATST
+898 WTGLKTIATST
-909 WNGIKS
+909 WNGLKS
-915 FFSTVWNGIVSAAK
+915 FFSN
-929 SIWNGLKTFF
+929 
-939 SSLWN
+939 
-944 GMKTAFTT
+944 
-952 VWNGIKSFATS
+952 VWNGIKKTAT
-963 TWKGIVSVGKSV
+963 SV
-975 WNGLKTFFSSVW
+975 WNGIKNTITSIWSGLKSAAVTAFTYMRAQIVNRIIATRDKMISIWNAIKSKVSSIWNALKSAAVTAFTYMRAQIVNRIIATRDKMVSLWNAIKSKVTSVW
-987 NGMKTAFT
+987 NALKSAAVTAFNYMRAQIVNRIVAT
-995 SIWNGIK
+995 RDRVISLWNTVKSKVMSIWNGIK
-1002 TIATSIWKGV
+1002 SA
-1012 VSVGKSIWN
+1012 
-1021 GLKTF
+1021 
-1026 FTSWLNT
+1026 
-1033 QKKIFSTVWNAI
+1033 A
-1045 KTVVTTVWKAVSS
+1045 S
-1058 TAKSIWNGLKSFF
+1058 TAF
-1071 SGMLNGTKS
+1071 SYMKAQIVNRIQATKERI
-1080 VFTSVWNAVKGFVTG
+1080 V
-1095 LWKGLVSTA
+1095 
-1104 KSLFNSMKNA
+1104 
-1114 ISGIMKS
+1114 
-1121 AKSTITSIWNGV
+1121 SIWNGV
-1133 MKFFRGINL
+1133 MKFFKGINL
-1142 WQIGKNIIQ
+1142 KTIGRNIIQ
-1151 GLIKGISGMAGALAS
+1151 GLINGISGMAGALAS

-1206 GIDKSQAKVKA
+1206 GIDKSQGKVKA

-1273 RKIQREIYQASKNA
+1273 RKIQREIYQASKSA
-1287 SDKQKKL
+1287 SYKQKKL

-1362 QKAMTDKA
+1362 QKAMADKA

-1391 NNTYLSKFKKVND
+1391 NNTYLSKFKSVND

-1447 LTSNLKKQLDKIKT
+1447 LTANLKKQLDKIKT
-1461 FNTDITKIASRAP
+1461 FNNDISKIAGRAP
-1474 KAFTDELKEMGV
+1474 KAFTDELKEMGI
-1486 GSADQINAIARMT
+1486 GSADQINAISRMT

-1506 VSLWKEKHKLASDQA
+1506 VKLWQEKHKLASTQA
-1521 TQELTG
+1521 EKELTG
-1527 LKNATTKKINELRSA
+1527 LKNETTKKIVELRSA

-1591 NMKGELAK
+1591 NMQGELAK

-1651 MGAVSDAM
+1651 MGAVSEAM
-1659 TIQQEDLNFAYDTSI
+1659 TIQQEDMNFAYDTSI
-1674 SSSELGTVRKELSA
+1674 SSGELGTVRKELSA

-1696 DRMIVVE
+1696 DRMIVIE
-1703 LDSKKVG
+1703 MDSKKVG
-1710 QGVEKPVTDA
+1710 QGVEKPVTNA
-1720 QKRSNARRTRFN
+1720 QKRSNARRVRFND

>member
-1 MMQSATTLQNSD
+1 
-13 KEWGEGMIERL
+13 MIERL

-113 VTTQLMGNVRP
+113 VTTQIMGNVRP

-334 SKLQEKLDNAT
+334 AKLQEKLDNAT

-440 FISYLNKEAPKAFAS
+440 FISYLNKEAPGAFAS

-474 GPTGKSMT
+474 GPAGKSMT
-482 KSIEGMT
+482 KSIEGIT

-626 AIGKFIAAGISLIG
+626 VIGKFIAVGISLLG

-655 TNGLKDFMTAAQ
+655 TNGLKDFKDAAEYLRTFKTTAA
-667 YLRSF
+667 
-672 GSAVSGIRTVGLITQ
+672 GIKLTGMIGQ
-687 LKSAIVTMGQFI
+687 LKSAIATMGQFI
-699 AKYTTMAASATAN
+699 AKYTAMAASATAN

-883 TIAAWGAISS
+883 TIAVWGAISS

-915 FFSTVWNGIVSAAK
+915 FFSNVWNGIVSAAK
-929 SIWNGLKTFF
+929 TIWNGLKTFF
-939 SSLWN
+939 SSVWN
-944 GMKTAFTT
+944 GMKTAFTA
-952 VWNGIKSFATS
+952 VWNGVKSFATS

-975 WNGLKTFFSSVW
+975 WNGLKTFFTNLW
-987 NGMKTAFT
+987 NKVKKVFSAV
-995 SIWNGIK
+995 WNGIK
-1002 TIATSIWKGV
+1002 TAVTAVWKGM
-1012 VSVGKSIWN
+1012 VSVGKTTWN

-1026 FTSWLNT
+1026 FTNLLNGL
-1033 QKKIFSTVWNAI
+1033 KKVFSTVWNGI
-1045 KTVVTTVWKAVSS
+1045 KTAVTAIWKAIV
-1058 TAKSIWNGLKSFF
+1058 TAGKATWNGLKTFF
-1071 SGMLNGTKS
+1071 TNLWNGVKI
-1080 VFTSVWNAVKGFVTG
+1080 VFSTVWNGIKKAVTTI
-1095 LWKGLVSTA
+1095 WKGLTSTA
-1104 KSLFNSMKNA
+1104 KTTFNA
-1114 ISGIMKS
+1114 MKS
-1121 AKSTITSIWNGV
+1121 AISNIMNNVKSKIKSIWNGV
-1133 MKFFRGINL
+1133 MSFFKGINL
-1142 WQIGKNIIQ
+1142 KSIGRNIIQ
-1151 GLIKGISGMAGALAS
+1151 GLINGISGMAGALAS

-1206 GIDKSQAKVKA
+1206 GIDKSQGKVKA

-1224 AAQKAAEVKV
+1224 AAQQAAEVKV

-1273 RKIQREIYQASKNA
+1273 RKIQREIYQASKSA

-1340 IKKKNKLN
+1340 IKNKNKLN

-1362 QKAMTDKA
+1362 QKTMADKA

-1391 NNTYLSKFKKVND
+1391 NNTYLSKFKSVND

-1440 QNVNGSK
+1440 EKVNGSK
-1447 LTSNLKKQLDKIKT
+1447 LTANLKKQLDKIKT
-1461 FNTDITKIASRAP
+1461 FNNDISKIAGRAP
-1474 KAFTDELKEMGV
+1474 KAFTDELKEMGI
-1486 GSADQINAIARMT
+1486 GSADQINAISRMT

-1506 VSLWKEKHKLASDQA
+1506 VKLWQEKHKLASTQA
-1521 TQELTG
+1521 EQELTG
-1527 LKNATTKKINELRSA
+1527 LKNETTKKIVELRSA

-1581 TMAGI
+1581 TMVGI

-1651 MGAVSDAM
+1651 MKAVSDAM
-1659 TIQQEDLNFAYDTSI
+1659 TIQQEDMNFAYDTSI
-1674 SSSELGTVRKELSA
+1674 SSGELGTVRKELSA

-1696 DRMIVVE
+1696 DRMIVIE
-1703 LDSKKVG
+1703 MDSKKVG
-1710 QGVEKPVTDA
+1710 QGVEKPVTNA
-1720 QKRSNARRTRFN
+1720 QKRSNARRVRFND

>member
-1 MMQSATTLQNSD
+1 MMQSATTFQNPD

-51 HHTVEVDAE
+51 HHTVEIDAE

-81 HQRTRVDLD
+81 HERTRVDLD

-214 SVATARAALASLPRR
+214 SVATARAALASLPRK

-440 FISYLNKEAPKAFAS
+440 FISYLNKEAPGAFAS

-548 VDLTKRFNE
+548 VGMTKRFNE

-655 TNGLKDFMTAAQ
+655 TNGLKDFKDAAEYLRTFKTTAA
-667 YLRSF
+667 
-672 GSAVSGIRTVGLITQ
+672 GIKLAGLIGQ
-687 LKSAIVTMGQFI
+687 LKSAIATMGQFI
-699 AKYTTMAASATAN
+699 AKYTAMAARATAN

-722 MKISAF
+722 MKIS
-728 VSALKRGIVQMGLWI
+728 
-743 KNMTVMA
+743 
-750 AQSIASAAR
+750 
-759 TATAWTAMKITSF
+759 SF
-772 ITMLTN
+772 ITMLKN

-785 FIAKMTVLAAQSIA
+785 FIARITVLAAKSAA

-804 AAAWTAAQI
+804 AAAWTAAKI
-813 SNFISLLVAGGKQMV
+813 SSFVSMLAAGIKQMI
-828 LFGRQLVVLAAQAA
+828 LFGKRLVILAAQAA
-842 AQAARMAA
+842 ANAARMAA
-850 SWVIAMG
+850 SWIIAMG
-857 PIGWITAAVIGLVA
+857 PIGWITAAVIALVV
-871 LIIANWDTVKSA
+871 LIIANWDKVKKY
-883 TIAAWGAISS
+883 TLQVWGVISQ
-893 WLSTV
+893 WLQSV
-898 WTGIKTIATST
+898 WEGIKTAATST
-909 WNGIKS
+909 WNAITS

-929 SIWNGLKTFF
+929 TIWNGLSAFFKWEFNLYKTI
-939 SSLWN
+939 
-944 GMKTAFTT
+944 FTT
-952 VWNGIKSFATS
+952 VWNAIKSFA
-963 TWKGIVSVGKSV
+963 
-975 WNGLKTFFSSVW
+975 SSVW
-987 NGMKTAFT
+987 NGIKKTATSVWNGIKNTITSIWSGLKSAAVTAFT
-995 SIWNGIK
+995 YMRAQIVNRIIATRDKMISIWNAIKSKVSSIWNALKSAAVTAFTYMRAQIVNRIIATRDKMVSLWNSIKSKVTSVWNALKSAAVTAFNYMRAQIVNRIVATRDRVISLWNTVKSKVMSIWNGIK
-1002 TIATSIWKGV
+1002 SA
-1012 VSVGKSIWN
+1012 
-1021 GLKTF
+1021 
-1026 FTSWLNT
+1026 
-1033 QKKIFSTVWNAI
+1033 A
-1045 KTVVTTVWKAVSS
+1045 S
-1058 TAKSIWNGLKSFF
+1058 TAF
-1071 SGMLNGTKS
+1071 SYMKAQIVNRIQATKERI
-1080 VFTSVWNAVKGFVTG
+1080 V
-1095 LWKGLVSTA
+1095 
-1104 KSLFNSMKNA
+1104 
-1114 ISGIMKS
+1114 
-1121 AKSTITSIWNGV
+1121 SIWNGV

-1142 WQIGKNIIQ
+1142 KSIGRNIIQ
-1151 GLIKGISGMAGALAS
+1151 GLINGISGMAGALAS

-1206 GIDKSQAKVKA
+1206 GIDKSQGKVKA

-1273 RKIQREIYQASKNA
+1273 RKIQREIYQASKSA

-1301 EAKAKLAYTKKV
+1301 EAKAKLAHTKKV

-1362 QKAMTDKA
+1362 QKTMADKA

-1391 NNTYLSKFKKVND
+1391 NNTYLSKFKSVND

-1409 IKAANDAYKK
+1409 TKAANDAYKK

-1424 TDAIYNAIG
+1424 TNAIYNAIG

-1440 QNVNGSK
+1440 EKVNGSK
-1447 LTSNLKKQLDKIKT
+1447 LTANLKKQLDKIKT
-1461 FNTDITKIASRAP
+1461 FNNDISKIASRAP
-1474 KAFTDELKEMGV
+1474 KAFTDELKEMGI
-1486 GSADQINAIARMT
+1486 GSADQINAISRMT

-1506 VSLWKEKHKLASDQA
+1506 VKLWQEKHKLASTQA
-1521 TQELTG
+1521 EQELTG
-1527 LKNATTKKINELRSA
+1527 LKNETTKKIVELRSA

-1591 NMKGELAK
+1591 NMQGELAK

-1651 MGAVSDAM
+1651 MGAVSEAM
-1659 TIQQEDLNFAYDTSI
+1659 TIQQEDMNFAYDTSI

-1720 QKRSNARRTRFN
+1720 QKRSNARRTRIN

>member
-1 MMQSATTLQNSD
+1 
-13 KEWGEGMIERL
+13 MIERL
-24 TAIVEAQTRK
+24 TAIVEAQTRR
-34 FNRSMDRVN
+34 FTRSMDRVN
-43 DIMRRMAD
+43 DMMRRMND
-51 HHTVEVDAE
+51 HQTVEIDAE

-71 AQQIDNFVHR
+71 EQQIDNFVHR
-81 HQRTRVDLD
+81 HERTRVDLD

-95 LTRAINWAKQR
+95 LTRAVSEAR
-106 LRQIPQT
+106 TALASLRNR
-113 VTTQLMGNVRP
+113 VTTNINGDTSNL
-124 LSSALARAKAGLS
+124 
-137 AVANRITTT
+137 T
-146 IDGNPTPLGRAV
+146 RAV
-158 AVARSAIASVSHNV
+158 AVARTETH
-172 TTTFNA
+172 
-178 ATSPIMRGVSAVR
+178 
-191 SALASLPNRITT
+191 SLPK
-203 VINGNTAALMR
+203 
-214 SVATARAALASLPRR
+214 R
-229 VWISIEARIDRFET
+229 VWIHIEARIDRFET

-251 TNSVSTVIGHSIAGA
+251 TNSVSTVIGHSLAGA
-266 LTSLLPAISP
+266 FTSALPAISP
-276 ALASIV
+276 VLASIT

-309 GTGAAAFGALAI
+309 GTGAAAFGALAV

-440 FISYLNKEAPKAFAS
+440 FISYLNKEAPGAFAS

-699 AKYTTMAASATAN
+699 AKYTAMAASATAN

-898 WTGIKTIATST
+898 W
-909 WNGIKS
+909 
-915 FFSTVWNGIVSAAK
+915 NGIVSVAK
-929 SIWNGLKTFF
+929 TIWNGLKTFF
-939 SSLWN
+939 SSVWN

-952 VWNGIKSFATS
+952 VWKGIKSFATS

-1151 GLIKGISGMAGALAS
+1151 GLINGISGMAGALAS

-1192 RDQVGYHVGTGMAA
+1192 RDKVGYHVGTGMAA
-1206 GIDKSQAKVKA
+1206 GIDKSQGKVKA

-1273 RKIQREIYQASKNA
+1273 RKIQREIYQASKSA

-1362 QKAMTDKA
+1362 QKTMADKA

-1391 NNTYLSKFKKVND
+1391 NNTYLSKFKSVND

-1424 TDAIYNAIG
+1424 TNAIYNAIG

-1440 QNVNGSK
+1440 EKVNGSK
-1447 LTSNLKKQLDKIKT
+1447 LTANLKKQLDKIKT
-1461 FNTDITKIASRAP
+1461 FNNDISKIASRAP
-1474 KAFTDELKEMGV
+1474 KAFTDELKEMGI
-1486 GSADQINAIARMT
+1486 GSADQINAISRMT

-1506 VSLWKEKHKLASDQA
+1506 VKLWQEKHKLASTQA
-1521 TQELTG
+1521 EQELTG
-1527 LKNATTKKINELRSA
+1527 LKNETTKKIVELRSA

-1591 NMKGELAK
+1591 NMQGELAK

-1696 DRMIVVE
+1696 DRMIVIE
-1703 LDSKKVG
+1703 MDSKKVG

-1720 QKRSNARRTRFN
+1720 QKRSNARRVRFN

>member
-1 MMQSATTLQNSD
+1 
-13 KEWGEGMIERL
+13 MIERL

-282 GVIGSLGPMLGVAA
+282 GAIGSLGPMLGVAA

-655 TNGLKDFMTAAQ
+655 TNGLKDFKDAAEYLRTFKTTAA
-667 YLRSF
+667 
-672 GSAVSGIRTVGLITQ
+672 GIKLAGLIGQ
-687 LKSAIVTMGQFI
+687 LKSAIATMGQFI
-699 AKYTTMAASATAN
+699 AKYTAMAARATAN

-722 MKISAF
+722 MKIS
-728 VSALKRGIVQMGLWI
+728 
-743 KNMTVMA
+743 
-750 AQSIASAAR
+750 
-759 TATAWTAMKITSF
+759 SF
-772 ITMLTN
+772 ITMLKN

-785 FIAKMTVLAAQSIA
+785 FIARITVLAAKSAA

-804 AAAWTAAQI
+804 AAAWTAAKI
-813 SNFISLLVAGGKQMV
+813 SSFVSMLAAGIKQMI
-828 LFGRQLVVLAAQAA
+828 LFGKRLVILAAQAA
-842 AQAARMAA
+842 ANAARMAA
-850 SWVIAMG
+850 SWIIAMG
-857 PIGWITAAVIGLVA
+857 PIGWITAAVIALVV
-871 LIIANWDTVKSA
+871 LIIANWDKVKKY
-883 TIAAWGAISS
+883 TLQVWGVISQ
-893 WLSTV
+893 WLQSV
-898 WTGIKTIATST
+898 WEGIKTAATST
-909 WNGIKS
+909 WNAITS

-929 SIWNGLKTFF
+929 TIWNGLSAFFKWEFNLYKTI
-939 SSLWN
+939 
-944 GMKTAFTT
+944 FTT
-952 VWNGIKSFATS
+952 VWNAIKSFA
-963 TWKGIVSVGKSV
+963 
-975 WNGLKTFFSSVW
+975 SSVW
-987 NGMKTAFT
+987 NGIKKTATSVWNGIKNTITSIWSGLKSAAVTAFT
-995 SIWNGIK
+995 YMRAQIVNRIIATRDKMISIWNAIKSKVSSIWNALKSAAVTAFTYMRAQIVNRIIATRDKMVSLWNSIKSKVTSVWNALKSAAVTAFNYMRAQIVNRIVATRDRVISLWNTVKSKVMSIWNGIK
-1002 TIATSIWKGV
+1002 
-1012 VSVGKSIWN
+1012 
-1021 GLKTF
+1021 
-1026 FTSWLNT
+1026 
-1033 QKKIFSTVWNAI
+1033 NA
-1045 KTVVTTVWKAVSS
+1045 AS
-1058 TAKSIWNGLKSFF
+1058 TAF
-1071 SGMLNGTKS
+1071 SYMKAQIVNRIQATKERI
-1080 VFTSVWNAVKGFVTG
+1080 V
-1095 LWKGLVSTA
+1095 
-1104 KSLFNSMKNA
+1104 
-1114 ISGIMKS
+1114 
-1121 AKSTITSIWNGV
+1121 SIWNGV
-1133 MKFFRGINL
+1133 MKFFKGINL
-1142 WQIGKNIIQ
+1142 KSIGRNIIQ
-1151 GLIKGISGMAGALAS
+1151 GLINGISGMAGALAS

-1206 GIDKSQAKVKA
+1206 GIDKSQGKVKA

-1273 RKIQREIYQASKNA
+1273 RKIQREIYQASKSA

-1301 EAKAKLAYTKKV
+1301 EAKAKLAHTKKV

-1362 QKAMTDKA
+1362 QKTMADKA

-1391 NNTYLSKFKKVND
+1391 NNTYLSKFKSVND

-1409 IKAANDAYKK
+1409 TKAANDAYKK

-1424 TDAIYNAIG
+1424 TNAIYNAIG

-1440 QNVNGSK
+1440 EKVNGSK
-1447 LTSNLKKQLDKIKT
+1447 LTANLKKQLDKIKT
-1461 FNTDITKIASRAP
+1461 FNNDISKIASRAP
-1474 KAFTDELKEMGV
+1474 KAFTDELKEMGI
-1486 GSADQINAIARMT
+1486 GSADQINAISRMT

-1506 VSLWKEKHKLASDQA
+1506 VKLWQEKHKLASTQA
-1521 TQELTG
+1521 EQELTG
-1527 LKNATTKKINELRSA
+1527 LKNETTKKIVELRSA

-1591 NMKGELAK
+1591 NMQGELAK

-1651 MGAVSDAM
+1651 MGAVSEAM
-1659 TIQQEDLNFAYDTSI
+1659 TIQQEDMNFAYDTSI

-1710 QGVEKPVTDA
+1710 QGIEKPVTDA

>member
-1 MMQSATTLQNSD
+1 
-13 KEWGEGMIERL
+13 MIERL
-24 TAIVEAQTRK
+24 TAIVEAQTRR
-34 FNRSMDRVN
+34 FTRSMDRVN
-43 DIMRRMAD
+43 DMMRRMND
-51 HHTVEVDAE
+51 HQTVEIDAE

-71 AQQIDNFVHR
+71 EQQIDNFVHR
-81 HQRTRVDLD
+81 HERTRVDLD

-95 LTRAINWAKQR
+95 LTRA
-106 LRQIPQT
+106 
-113 VTTQLMGNVRP
+113 VTE
-124 LSSALARAKAGLS
+124 
-137 AVANRITTT
+137 
-146 IDGNPTPLGRAV
+146 
-158 AVARSAIASVSHNV
+158 
-172 TTTFNA
+172 
-178 ATSPIMRGVSAVR
+178 
-191 SALASLPNRITT
+191 
-203 VINGNTAALMR
+203 
-214 SVATARAALASLPRR
+214 ARAALASLRNRVTTNINGDTSNLTRAVAVARTETHSLPKR
-229 VWISIEARIDRFET
+229 VWIHIEARIDRFET

-251 TNSVSTVIGHSIAGA
+251 TNSVSTVIGHSLAGA
-266 LTSLLPAISP
+266 FTSIMPAVSP
-276 ALASIV
+276 ALASIT

-309 GTGAAAFGALAI
+309 GTGAAAFGALAV

-440 FISYLNKEAPKAFAS
+440 FISYLNKEAPAAFAS

-626 AIGKFIAAGISLIG
+626 AIGKFIAVGISLLG

-655 TNGLKDFMTAAQ
+655 TNGLKDFKEAAEYLRTFKTTAA
-667 YLRSF
+667 
-672 GSAVSGIRTVGLITQ
+672 GIKLTGMIGQ
-687 LKSAIVTMGQFI
+687 LKSAIATMGQFI
-699 AKYTTMAASATAN
+699 AKYTAMAAKATAN

-722 MKISAF
+722 MKI
-728 VSALKRGIVQMGLWI
+728 G
-743 KNMTVMA
+743 
-750 AQSIASAAR
+750 
-759 TATAWTAMKITSF
+759 SF
-772 ITMLTN
+772 ITMLKN

-785 FIAKMTVLAAQSIA
+785 FIARITVLAAKSAA

-804 AAAWTAAQI
+804 AAAWTAAKI
-813 SNFISLLVAGGKQMV
+813 SSFVSMLAAGIKQMI
-828 LFGRQLVVLAAQAA
+828 LFGKRLVILAAQAA
-842 AQAARMAA
+842 ANAARMAA

-857 PIGWITAAVIGLVA
+857 PIGWITAAVIALVV
-871 LIIANWDTVKSA
+871 LIIANWDKVKQY
-883 TIAAWGAISS
+883 TLQVWGVISQ
-893 WLSTV
+893 WLQSV
-898 WTGIKTIATST
+898 WEGIKTAATST
-909 WNGIKS
+909 WNAITS

-929 SIWNGLKTFF
+929 TIWNGLSTFF
-939 SSLWN
+939 KWEFNLY
-944 GMKTAFTT
+944 KTIFTT
-952 VWNGIKSFATS
+952 VWNAIKSFA
-963 TWKGIVSVGKSV
+963 
-975 WNGLKTFFSSVW
+975 SSVW
-987 NGMKTAFT
+987 NGIKKTAT

-1002 TIATSIWKGV
+1002 NTVTSIW
-1012 VSVGKSIWN
+1012 S
-1021 GLKTF
+1021 GLKSAAVTA
-1026 FTSWLNT
+1026 FTYMRAQIVNRIIATRDKMIS
-1033 QKKIFSTVWNAI
+1033 IWNAI
-1045 KTVVTTVWKAVSS
+1045 KSKVS
-1058 TAKSIWNGLKSFF
+1058 SIWNALKSAAVTAFTYMRAQIVNRIIATRDKMV
-1071 SGMLNGTKS
+1071 SLWNAIKS
-1080 VFTSVWNAVKGFVTG
+1080 KVTSVWNALKSAAVTAFNYMRAQIVNRIVATRDSVINLWNTVKSKVMSIWNGI
-1095 LWKGLVSTA
+1095 KSAASTA
-1104 KSLFNSMKNA
+1104 FSYMKAQIVNRIQA
-1114 ISGIMKS
+1114 TKERIV
-1121 AKSTITSIWNGV
+1121 SIWNGV

-1142 WQIGKNIIQ
+1142 KSIGRNIIQ
-1151 GLIKGISGMAGALAS
+1151 GLINGISGMAGALAS

-1206 GIDKSQAKVKA
+1206 GIDKSQGKVKA

-1273 RKIQREIYQASKNA
+1273 RKIQREIYQASKSA

-1362 QKAMTDKA
+1362 QKAMADKA

-1391 NNTYLSKFKKVND
+1391 NNTYLSKFKSVND

-1440 QNVNGSK
+1440 EKVNGSK
-1447 LTSNLKKQLDKIKT
+1447 LTANLKKQLDKIKT
-1461 FNTDITKIASRAP
+1461 FNNDISKIAGRAP
-1474 KAFTDELKEMGV
+1474 KAFTDELKEMGI
-1486 GSADQINAIARMT
+1486 GSADQINAISRMT

-1506 VSLWKEKHKLASDQA
+1506 VKLWQEKHKLASTQA
-1521 TQELTG
+1521 EQELTG
-1527 LKNATTKKINELRSA
+1527 LKNETTKKIVELRSA

-1591 NMKGELAK
+1591 NMQGELAK

-1703 LDSKKVG
+1703 MDSKKVG

-1720 QKRSNARRTRFN
+1720 QKRSNARRVRFN

>member
-1 MMQSATTLQNSD
+1 
-13 KEWGEGMIERL
+13 MIERL
-24 TAIVEAQTRK
+24 TAIVEAQTRR
-34 FNRSMDRVN
+34 FTRSMDRVN
-43 DIMRRMAD
+43 DMMRRMND
-51 HHTVEVDAE
+51 HQTVEIDAE

-71 AQQIDNFVHR
+71 EQQIDNFVHR
-81 HQRTRVDLD
+81 HERTRVDLD

-95 LTRAINWAKQR
+95 LTRAVSEAR
-106 LRQIPQT
+106 TALASLRNR
-113 VTTQLMGNVRP
+113 VTTNINGDTSNL
-124 LSSALARAKAGLS
+124 
-137 AVANRITTT
+137 T
-146 IDGNPTPLGRAV
+146 RAV
-158 AVARSAIASVSHNV
+158 AVARTETH
-172 TTTFNA
+172 
-178 ATSPIMRGVSAVR
+178 
-191 SALASLPNRITT
+191 SLPK
-203 VINGNTAALMR
+203 
-214 SVATARAALASLPRR
+214 R
-229 VWISIEARIDRFET
+229 VWIHIEARIDRFET

-251 TNSVSTVIGHSIAGA
+251 TNSVSTVIGHSLAGA
-266 LTSLLPAISP
+266 FTSALPAISP
-276 ALASIV
+276 VLASIT

-309 GTGAAAFGALAI
+309 GTGAAAFGALAV

-380 NWRDIGTMVQK
+380 NWRDIGSMVQK

-440 FISYLNKEAPKAFAS
+440 FISYLNKEAPSAFAS

-655 TNGLKDFMTAAQ
+655 TNGLKDFLTAAKWVKKFVTGTEGFT
-667 YLRSF
+667 LAKMIS
-672 GSAVSGIRTVGLITQ
+672 Q
-687 LKSAIVTMGQFI
+687 LKSGIVWVGKFI
-699 AKYTTMAASATAN
+699 AEYTVLAAKTTAE
-712 AVKMAASWTA
+712 AARTAAAWTA
-722 MKISAF
+722 MKISSLI
-728 VSALKRGIVQMGLWI
+728 SALKRGIVQMGLWI

-898 WTGIKTIATST
+898 WTGIKTIAIST

-929 SIWNGLKTFF
+929 TI
-939 SSLWN
+939 
-944 GMKTAFTT
+944 
-952 VWNGIKSFATS
+952 
-963 TWKGIVSVGKSV
+963 

-1151 GLIKGISGMAGALAS
+1151 GLINGISGMAGALAS

-1206 GIDKSQAKVKA
+1206 GIDKSQGKVKA

-1273 RKIQREIYQASKNA
+1273 RKIQREIYQASKSA

-1362 QKAMTDKA
+1362 QKTMADKA

-1447 LTSNLKKQLDKIKT
+1447 LTSNLKNQLDKIKT

-1521 TQELTG
+1521 AQELTG

-1622 RLMRDQVGIMVPAG
+1622 RLMRDQVGVMVPAG

-1651 MGAVSDAM
+1651 MGVVSDAM

-1703 LDSKKVG
+1703 MDSKKVG

>member
-1 MMQSATTLQNSD
+1 
-13 KEWGEGMIERL
+13 MIERL
-24 TAIVEAQTRK
+24 TAIVEAQTRR
-34 FNRSMDRVN
+34 FTRSMDRVN
-43 DIMRRMAD
+43 DMMRRMND
-51 HHTVEVDAE
+51 HQTVEIDAE

-71 AQQIDNFVHR
+71 EQQIDNFVHR
-81 HQRTRVDLD
+81 HERTRVDLD

-95 LTRAINWAKQR
+95 LTRAVSEAR
-106 LRQIPQT
+106 TALASLRNR
-113 VTTQLMGNVRP
+113 VTTNINGDTSNL
-124 LSSALARAKAGLS
+124 
-137 AVANRITTT
+137 T
-146 IDGNPTPLGRAV
+146 RAV
-158 AVARSAIASVSHNV
+158 AVARTETH
-172 TTTFNA
+172 
-178 ATSPIMRGVSAVR
+178 
-191 SALASLPNRITT
+191 SLPK
-203 VINGNTAALMR
+203 
-214 SVATARAALASLPRR
+214 R
-229 VWISIEARIDRFET
+229 VWIHIEARIDRFET

-251 TNSVSTVIGHSIAGA
+251 TNSVSTVIGHSLAGA
-266 LTSLLPAISP
+266 FTSALPAISP
-276 ALASIV
+276 VLASIT
-282 GVIGSLGPMLGVAA
+282 GAIGALGPMLGVAA

-334 SKLQEKLDNAT
+334 AKLQEKLDNAT

-440 FISYLNKEAPKAFAS
+440 FISYLNKEAPGAFAS

-474 GPTGKSMT
+474 GPAGKSMT
-482 KSIEGMT
+482 KSIEGIT

-655 TNGLKDFMTAAQ
+655 TNGFKDFAEAAGYLRNFKNTAA
-667 YLRSF
+667 
-672 GSAVSGIRTVGLITQ
+672 GIKLAGMIGQ
-687 LKSAIVTMGQFI
+687 LKSAIATMGQFI
-699 AKYTTMAASATAN
+699 TKYTAMAARATAD

-722 MKISAF
+722 MKISALI
-728 VSALKRGIVQMGLWI
+728 SALKRGIVQMGLWI

-759 TATAWTAMKITSF
+759 TATAWTAMKISSF

-857 PIGWITAAVIGLVA
+857 PIGWIMAAVVGLVA

-883 TIAAWGAISS
+883 TIAVWGAISS

-909 WNGIKS
+909 WNGLKS
-915 FFSTVWNGIVSAAK
+915 FFSN
-929 SIWNGLKTFF
+929 
-939 SSLWN
+939 
-944 GMKTAFTT
+944 
-952 VWNGIKSFATS
+952 VWNGIKKTAT
-963 TWKGIVSVGKSV
+963 SV
-975 WNGLKTFFSSVW
+975 WNGIKNTITSIWSGLKSAAVTAFTYMRAQIVNRIIATRDKMISIWNAIKNKVSSIWNALKSAAVTAFTYMRAQIVNRIIATRDKMVSLWNAIKSKVTSVW
-987 NGMKTAFT
+987 NALKSAAVTAFNYMRAQIVNRIVAT
-995 SIWNGIK
+995 RDRVISLWNTVKSKVMSIWNGIK
-1002 TIATSIWKGV
+1002 SA
-1012 VSVGKSIWN
+1012 
-1021 GLKTF
+1021 
-1026 FTSWLNT
+1026 
-1033 QKKIFSTVWNAI
+1033 A
-1045 KTVVTTVWKAVSS
+1045 S
-1058 TAKSIWNGLKSFF
+1058 TAF
-1071 SGMLNGTKS
+1071 SYMKAQIVNRIQATKERI
-1080 VFTSVWNAVKGFVTG
+1080 V
-1095 LWKGLVSTA
+1095 
-1104 KSLFNSMKNA
+1104 
-1114 ISGIMKS
+1114 
-1121 AKSTITSIWNGV
+1121 SIWNGV

-1142 WQIGKNIIQ
+1142 KSIGRNIIQ
-1151 GLIKGISGMAGALAS
+1151 GLINGISGMAGALAS

-1206 GIDKSQAKVKA
+1206 GIDKSQSKVKA

-1273 RKIQREIYQASKNA
+1273 RKIQREIYQASKSA

-1301 EAKAKLAYTKKV
+1301 EAKAKLSYTKKV

-1362 QKAMTDKA
+1362 QKAMADKA

-1391 NNTYLSKFKKVND
+1391 NNTYLSKFKSVND

-1440 QNVNGSK
+1440 EKVSGSK
-1447 LTSNLKKQLDKIKT
+1447 LTANLKKQLDKIKT
-1461 FNTDITKIASRAP
+1461 FNNDISKIASRAP
-1474 KAFTDELKEMGV
+1474 KAFTDELKEMGI
-1486 GSADQINAIARMT
+1486 GSADQINAISRMT

-1506 VSLWKEKHKLASDQA
+1506 VKLWQEKHKLASTQA
-1521 TQELTG
+1521 EQELTG
-1527 LKNATTKKINELRSA
+1527 LKNETTKKIVELRSA

-1558 GELTVD
+1558 EELTVD

-1586 ISGMK
+1586 ISGMQ

-1659 TIQQEDLNFAYDTSI
+1659 TIQQEDVNFAYDTSI
-1674 SSSELGTVRKELSA
+1674 SSGDLGTVKKELSA

-1696 DRMIVVE
+1696 DRMIVIE
-1703 LDSKKVG
+1703 MDSKKVG
-1710 QGVEKPVTDA
+1710 QGVEKPVTNA